1 MSDILQSLNPVQ
13 REAASCTEGPLLI
26 LAGAGSG
33 KTRVLTHRIAYLI
46 EEKQVNPW
54 NIMAITFTNK
64 AAQEMR
70 ERVDRLVEF
79 GAESIWVATF
89 HSSCVRILRRF
100 IDRLGYE
107 KNFTIYDTDDQKSVI
122 RKAVKELDLDP
133 KQYREG
139 PLLGMISSAKNELI
153 EPQDFE
159 DQAGGDFRLC
169 QEAKIYKAYQKTLI
183 DNNAVDF
190 DDLLLLTVRLLREN
204 KEILEMY
211 QERLRYIMVDEYQDT
226 NSVQFELIRLLSGKY
241 RNLCVVGDDDQ
252 SIYKFRGADITN
264 ILSFEEAFPGAKV
277 VKLEQNYRS
286 TNRILEAANAVIA
299 NNAHRK
305 EKHLWSENGEG
316 KEVAFVQY
324 ETAYG
329 EAESVID
336 EILTAVRTGK
346 HQYQDCAILYRT
358 NAQSRAFEEKCI
370 AKSVP
375 YRLVGGVNFY
385 QRLEIKDILAYL
397 KTIDSGRDD
406 LSVTRIVNVPKRGI
420 GQVTLNK
427 LSAYAA
433 DHGLRLFQAME
444 QVKDIPGMGKAADKI
459 TSFVNQ
465 IMVFRA
471 FAKELDADELINRIL
486 EETGYLEELEKLEE
500 EKAATKQE
508 NIEELQNKA
517 ADYYANHDEA
527 TLTDFLEEVALVAD
541 IDNMDSEADSLTLM
555 TLHSAKGLEFPVV
568 YITGMEEG
576 MFPSYMSMNSG
587 DPGDIE
593 EERRLCYVGITRAM
607 QELTLTAAKQRMV
620 HGNIQYNE
628 ISRFVREIPAETL
641 DWREESFG
649 GLFQKGPSSF
659 NKAPSSSTFGKS
671 FGSSSQS
678 SFGAGSSSFGSRKQ
692 GFDDIFELK
701 NPYAEPLGGSSFG
714 RSFGNRGASAARNAA
729 SAPATYAKAFSSPKP
744 DSLEYGEG
752 DRVSHIKFGK
762 GTVLAIEDMKKD
774 YQVTVE
780 FDTAGVKKLFAGFA
794 KLKKI

>member
-1 MSDILQSLNPVQ
+1 MRTVFLPFLWRKNVSDILQSLNPVQ
-13 REAASCTEGPLLI
+13 KEAASCTEGPLLI

-46 EEKQVNPW
+46 EEKGVNPW

-70 ERVDRLVEF
+70 DRVDRLVEF

-89 HSSCVRILRRF
+89 HSSCVRILRRY
-100 IDRLGYE
+100 IDRLGYD
-107 KNFTIYDTDDQKSVI
+107 NHFTIYDTDDQKSVI

-139 PLLGMISSAKNELI
+139 PLLGVISAAKNEMI

-159 DQAGGDFRLC
+159 TQAGGDFRMC

-204 KEILEMY
+204 RDVLEAY

-241 RNLCVVGDDDQ
+241 HNLCVVGDDDQ

-264 ILSFEEAFPGAKV
+264 ILSFEETFPGAKV

-286 TNRILEAANAVIA
+286 TNNILEAANAVIA

-316 KEVAFVQY
+316 KEVSFIHY

-329 EAESVID
+329 EAEDVID
-336 EILTAVRTGK
+336 KIQTEVHMGK

-370 AKSVP
+370 KKSVP

-385 QRLEIKDILAYL
+385 QRQEIKDILAYL

-427 LSAYAA
+427 LAVYASE
-433 DHGLRLFQAME
+433 HGMRLFQAME
-444 QVKDIPGMGKAADKI
+444 QVEQISGIGKAADKI
-459 TSFVNQ
+459 KGFVNQ

-471 FAKELDADELINRIL
+471 LAKELDAAELIESIL
-486 EETGYLEELEKLEE
+486 EQTGYLEELEKLEE
-500 EKAATKQE
+500 DKAQAKQE
-508 NIEELQNKA
+508 NLEEFQNKA

-527 TLTDFLEEVALVAD
+527 ALTDFLEEVALVAD

-568 YITGMEEG
+568 YMTGMEEG
-576 MFPSYMSMNSG
+576 LFPSYMSMNSG

-607 QELTLTAAKQRMV
+607 QQLTLTAAKQRMV
-620 HGNIQYNE
+620 HGNIQYSA
-628 ISRFVREIPAETL
+628 ISRFVKELPQEKL
-641 DWREESFG
+641 DWKEETFG
-649 GLFQKGPSSF
+649 GIFKKGQSMNANSLSGSLFG
-659 NKAPSSSTFGKS
+659 
-671 FGSSSQS
+671 GSSSMS
-678 SFGAGSSSFGSRKQ
+678 S
-692 GFDDIFELK
+692 
-701 NPYAEPLGGSSFG
+701 GSSF
-714 RSFGNRGASAARNAA
+714 SASQGSQIAKKTSYDNVFDLK
-729 SAPATYAKAFSSPKP
+729 YAKAFSSPKP
-744 DSLEYGEG
+744 DSLDYKEG

-762 GTVLAIEDMKKD
+762 GTVLAVEDMKKD

>member
-1 MSDILQSLNPVQ
+1 MRTVFLPFLWRKNVSDILQSLNPVQ
-13 REAASCTEGPLLI
+13 KEAASCTEGPLLI

-46 EEKQVNPW
+46 EEKGVNPW

-70 ERVDRLVEF
+70 DRVDRLVEF

-89 HSSCVRILRRF
+89 HSSCVRILRRY
-100 IDRLGYE
+100 IDRLGYD
-107 KNFTIYDTDDQKSVI
+107 NHFTIYDTDDQKSVI

-139 PLLGMISSAKNELI
+139 PLLGVISAAKNEMI

-159 DQAGGDFRLC
+159 TQAGGDFRRC

-204 KEILEMY
+204 RDILEAY

-241 RNLCVVGDDDQ
+241 HNLCVVGDDDQ

-264 ILSFEEAFPGAKV
+264 ILSFEETFPGAKV

-286 TNRILEAANAVIA
+286 TNNILEAANAVIA

-316 KEVAFVQY
+316 KEVSFIHY

-329 EAESVID
+329 EAEDVID
-336 EILTAVRTGK
+336 EIQTSVHMGK

-370 AKSVP
+370 KKSVP

-385 QRLEIKDILAYL
+385 QRQEIKDILAYL

-427 LSAYAA
+427 LAVYASE
-433 DHGLRLFQAME
+433 HGMRLFQAME
-444 QVKDIPGMGKAADKI
+444 QAEQIPGIGKAADKI
-459 TSFVNQ
+459 KGFVNQ

-471 FAKELDADELINRIL
+471 LAKELDAAELIESIL
-486 EETGYLEELEKLEE
+486 EQTGYLEELEKLEE
-500 EKAATKQE
+500 DKAQAKQE
-508 NIEELQNKA
+508 NLDEFQNKA

-527 TLTDFLEEVALVAD
+527 ALTDFLEEVALVAD

-568 YITGMEEG
+568 YMTGMEEG
-576 MFPSYMSMNSG
+576 LFPSYMSMNSG

-607 QELTLTAAKQRMV
+607 QQLTLTAAKQRMV
-620 HGNIQYNE
+620 HGNIQYSA
-628 ISRFVREIPAETL
+628 ISRFVKELPQEKL
-641 DWREESFG
+641 DWKEETFG
-649 GLFQKGPSSF
+649 GLFKKGPSMTANSL
-659 NKAPSSSTFGKS
+659 SDSLFG
-671 FGSSSQS
+671 GSSSMS
-678 SFGAGSSSFGSRKQ
+678 S
-692 GFDDIFELK
+692 
-701 NPYAEPLGGSSFG
+701 GSSF
-714 RSFGNRGASAARNAA
+714 SASQGSQTAKKTNYDNVFDLK
-729 SAPATYAKAFSSPKP
+729 YAKAFSSPKP
-744 DSLEYGEG
+744 DSLDYKEG

-762 GTVLAIEDMKKD
+762 GTVLAVEDMKKD

>member
-1 MSDILQSLNPVQ
+1 MRTVFLPFLWRKNVSDILQSLNPVQ
-13 REAASCTEGPLLI
+13 KEAASCTEGPLLI

-46 EEKQVNPW
+46 EEKGVNPW

-70 ERVDRLVEF
+70 DRVDRLVEF

-89 HSSCVRILRRF
+89 HSSCVRILRRY
-100 IDRLGYE
+100 IDRLGYD
-107 KNFTIYDTDDQKSVI
+107 NHFTIYDTDDQKSVI

-139 PLLGMISSAKNELI
+139 PLLGVISAAKNEMI

-159 DQAGGDFRLC
+159 TQAGGDFRMC

-204 KEILEMY
+204 RDILEAY

-241 RNLCVVGDDDQ
+241 HNLCVVGDDDQ

-264 ILSFEEAFPGAKV
+264 ILSFEETFPGAKV

-286 TNRILEAANAVIA
+286 TNNILEAANSVIA

-316 KEVAFVQY
+316 KEVSFIHY

-329 EAESVID
+329 EAEDVID
-336 EILTAVRTGK
+336 KIQTSVHMGK
-346 HQYQDCAILYRT
+346 YQYQDCAILYRT

-370 AKSVP
+370 KKSVP

-385 QRLEIKDILAYL
+385 QRQEIKDILAYL

-427 LSAYAA
+427 LAVYASE
-433 DHGLRLFQAME
+433 HGMRLFQAME
-444 QVKDIPGMGKAADKI
+444 QVEQISGIGKAADKI
-459 TSFVNQ
+459 KGFVNQ

-471 FAKELDADELINRIL
+471 LAKELDAAELIESIL
-486 EETGYLEELEKLEE
+486 EQTGYLEELEKLEE
-500 EKAATKQE
+500 DKAQAKQE
-508 NIEELQNKA
+508 NLEEFQNKA

-527 TLTDFLEEVALVAD
+527 ALTDFLEEVALVAD

-568 YITGMEEG
+568 YMTGMEEG
-576 MFPSYMSMNSG
+576 LFPSYMSMNSG

-607 QELTLTAAKQRMV
+607 QQLTLTAAKQRMV
-620 HGNIQYNE
+620 HGNIQYSA
-628 ISRFVREIPAETL
+628 ISRFVKELPQEKL
-641 DWREESFG
+641 DWKEETFG
-649 GLFQKGPSSF
+649 GLFKKGPSMTANSL
-659 NKAPSSSTFGKS
+659 SDSLFG
-671 FGSSSQS
+671 GSSSMS
-678 SFGAGSSSFGSRKQ
+678 S
-692 GFDDIFELK
+692 
-701 NPYAEPLGGSSFG
+701 GSSF
-714 RSFGNRGASAARNAA
+714 SASQGSQTAKKTNYDNVFDLK
-729 SAPATYAKAFSSPKP
+729 YAKAFSSPKP
-744 DSLEYGEG
+744 DSLDYKEG

-762 GTVLAIEDMKKD
+762 GTVLAVEDMKKD

-780 FDTAGVKKLFAGFA
+780 FDTVGVKKLFAGFA

>member
-1 MSDILQSLNPVQ
+1 MRTVFLPFLWRKNVSDILQSLNPVQ
-13 REAASCTEGPLLI
+13 KEAASCTEGPLLI

-46 EEKQVNPW
+46 EEKGVNPW

-70 ERVDRLVEF
+70 DRVDRLVEF

-89 HSSCVRILRRF
+89 HSSCVRILRRY
-100 IDRLGYE
+100 IDRLGYD
-107 KNFTIYDTDDQKSVI
+107 NHFTIYDTDDQKSVI

-139 PLLGMISSAKNELI
+139 PLLGVISAAKNEMI

-159 DQAGGDFRLC
+159 TQAGGDFRMC

-204 KEILEMY
+204 RDILEAY

-241 RNLCVVGDDDQ
+241 HNLCVVGDDDQ

-264 ILSFEEAFPGAKV
+264 ILSFEETFPGAKV

-286 TNRILEAANAVIA
+286 TNNILEAANSVIA

-316 KEVAFVQY
+316 KEVSFIHY

-329 EAESVID
+329 EAEDVID
-336 EILTAVRTGK
+336 KIQTSVHMGK

-370 AKSVP
+370 KKSVP

-385 QRLEIKDILAYL
+385 QRQEIKDILAYL

-427 LSAYAA
+427 LAVYASE
-433 DHGLRLFQAME
+433 HGMRLFQAME
-444 QVKDIPGMGKAADKI
+444 QAEQIPGIGKATDKI
-459 TSFVNQ
+459 KGFVNQ

-471 FAKELDADELINRIL
+471 LAKELDAAELIESIL
-486 EETGYLEELEKLEE
+486 EQTGYLEELEKLEE
-500 EKAATKQE
+500 DKAQAKRE
-508 NIEELQNKA
+508 NLDEFQNKA

-527 TLTDFLEEVALVAD
+527 ALTDFLEEVALVAD

-568 YITGMEEG
+568 YMTGMEEG
-576 MFPSYMSMNSG
+576 LFPSYMSMNSG

-607 QELTLTAAKQRMV
+607 QQLTLTAAKQRMV
-620 HGNIQYNE
+620 HGNIQYSA
-628 ISRFVREIPAETL
+628 ISRFVKELPQEKL
-641 DWREESFG
+641 DWKEETFG
-649 GLFQKGPSSF
+649 GLFKKGSSMTA
-659 NKAPSSSTFGKS
+659 NPLSGSLFG
-671 FGSSSQS
+671 GSSSMS
-678 SFGAGSSSFGSRKQ
+678 S
-692 GFDDIFELK
+692 
-701 NPYAEPLGGSSFG
+701 GSSF
-714 RSFGNRGASAARNAA
+714 SASQGSQTAKKTNYDNVFDLK
-729 SAPATYAKAFSSPKP
+729 YAKAFSSPKP
-744 DSLEYGEG
+744 DSLDYKEG

-762 GTVLAIEDMKKD
+762 GTVLAVEDMKKD

>member
-1 MSDILQSLNPVQ
+1 
-13 REAASCTEGPLLI
+13 
-26 LAGAGSG
+26 
-33 KTRVLTHRIAYLI
+33 
-46 EEKQVNPW
+46 
-54 NIMAITFTNK
+54 MAITFTNK

-70 ERVDRLVEF
+70 DRVDRLVEF

-89 HSSCVRILRRF
+89 HSSCVRILRRY
-100 IDRLGYE
+100 IDRLGYD
-107 KNFTIYDTDDQKSVI
+107 NHFTIYDTDDQKSVI

-139 PLLGMISSAKNELI
+139 PLLGVISAAKNEMI

-159 DQAGGDFRLC
+159 TQAGGDFRMC

-204 KEILEMY
+204 RDILEAY

-241 RNLCVVGDDDQ
+241 HNLCVVGDDDQ

-264 ILSFEEAFPGAKV
+264 ILSFEETFPGAKV

-286 TNRILEAANAVIA
+286 TNNILEAANSVIA

-316 KEVAFVQY
+316 KEVSFIHY

-329 EAESVID
+329 EAEDVID
-336 EILTAVRTGK
+336 KIQTSVHMGK

-370 AKSVP
+370 KKSVP

-385 QRLEIKDILAYL
+385 QRQEIKDILAYL

-427 LSAYAA
+427 LAVYASE
-433 DHGLRLFQAME
+433 HGMRLFQAME
-444 QVKDIPGMGKAADKI
+444 QAEQIPGIGKAADKI
-459 TSFVNQ
+459 KGFVNQ

-471 FAKELDADELINRIL
+471 LAKELDAAELIESIL
-486 EETGYLEELEKLEE
+486 EQTGYLEELEKLEE
-500 EKAATKQE
+500 DKAQAKRE
-508 NIEELQNKA
+508 NLDEFQNKA

-527 TLTDFLEEVALVAD
+527 ALTDFLEEVALVAD

-568 YITGMEEG
+568 YMTGMEEG
-576 MFPSYMSMNSG
+576 LFPSYMSMNSG

-607 QELTLTAAKQRMV
+607 QQLTLTAAKQRMV
-620 HGNIQYNE
+620 HGNIQYSA
-628 ISRFVREIPAETL
+628 ISRFVKELPQEKL
-641 DWREESFG
+641 DWKEETFG
-649 GLFQKGPSSF
+649 GLFKKGSSMTV
-659 NKAPSSSTFGKS
+659 NSLSGSLFG
-671 FGSSSQS
+671 GSSSMS
-678 SFGAGSSSFGSRKQ
+678 S
-692 GFDDIFELK
+692 
-701 NPYAEPLGGSSFG
+701 GSSF
-714 RSFGNRGASAARNAA
+714 SASQGSQTAKKTNYDNVFDLK
-729 SAPATYAKAFSSPKP
+729 YAKAFSSPKP
-744 DSLEYGEG
+744 DSLDYKEG

-762 GTVLAIEDMKKD
+762 GTVLAVEDMKKD

>member
-1 MSDILQSLNPVQ
+1 MRTVFLPFLWRKNVSDILQSLNPVQ
-13 REAASCTEGPLLI
+13 KEAASCTEGPLLI

-46 EEKQVNPW
+46 EEKGVNPW

-70 ERVDRLVEF
+70 DRVDRLVEF

-89 HSSCVRILRRF
+89 HSSCVRILRRY
-100 IDRLGYE
+100 IDRLGYD
-107 KNFTIYDTDDQKSVI
+107 NHFTIYDTDDQKSVI

-139 PLLGMISSAKNELI
+139 PLLGVISAAKNEMI

-159 DQAGGDFRLC
+159 TQAGGDFRMC

-204 KEILEMY
+204 RDILEAY

-241 RNLCVVGDDDQ
+241 HNLCVVGDDDQ

-264 ILSFEEAFPGAKV
+264 ILSFEETFPGAKV

-286 TNRILEAANAVIA
+286 TNNILEAANSVIA

-316 KEVAFVQY
+316 KEVSFIHY

-329 EAESVID
+329 EAEDVID
-336 EILTAVRTGK
+336 KIQTAVHMGK

-370 AKSVP
+370 KKSVP

-385 QRLEIKDILAYL
+385 QRQEIKDILAYL

-427 LSAYAA
+427 LAVYASE
-433 DHGLRLFQAME
+433 HGMRLFQAME
-444 QVKDIPGMGKAADKI
+444 QVEQISGIGKAADKI
-459 TSFVNQ
+459 KGFVNQ

-471 FAKELDADELINRIL
+471 LAKELDAAELIESIL
-486 EETGYLEELEKLEE
+486 EQTGYLEELEKLEE
-500 EKAATKQE
+500 DKAQAKQE
-508 NIEELQNKA
+508 NLEEFQNKA

-527 TLTDFLEEVALVAD
+527 ALTDFLEEVALVAD

-568 YITGMEEG
+568 YMTGMEEG
-576 MFPSYMSMNSG
+576 LFPSYMSMNSG

-607 QELTLTAAKQRMV
+607 QQLTLTAAKQRMV
-620 HGNIQYNE
+620 HGNIQYSA
-628 ISRFVREIPAETL
+628 ISRFVKELPQEKL
-641 DWREESFG
+641 DWKEETFG
-649 GLFQKGPSSF
+649 GLFKKGPSMTANSL
-659 NKAPSSSTFGKS
+659 SDSLFG
-671 FGSSSQS
+671 GSSSMS
-678 SFGAGSSSFGSRKQ
+678 S
-692 GFDDIFELK
+692 
-701 NPYAEPLGGSSFG
+701 GSSF
-714 RSFGNRGASAARNAA
+714 SASQGSQTAKKTNYDNVFDLK
-729 SAPATYAKAFSSPKP
+729 YAKAFSSPKP
-744 DSLEYGEG
+744 DSLDYKEG

-762 GTVLAIEDMKKD
+762 GTVLAVEDMKKD

-780 FDTAGVKKLFAGFA
+780 FDTVGVKKLFAGFA

>member
-13 REAASCTEGPLLI
+13 KEAASCTEGPLLI

-46 EEKQVNPW
+46 DEKGVNPW

-70 ERVDRLVEF
+70 DRVDRLVEF

-89 HSSCVRILRRF
+89 HSSCVRILRRY
-100 IDRLGYE
+100 IDRLGYD
-107 KNFTIYDTDDQKSVI
+107 NHFTIYDTDDQKSII

-139 PLLGMISSAKNELI
+139 PLLGVISAAKNEMI

-159 DQAGGDFRLC
+159 TQAGGDFRMC

-204 KEILEMY
+204 RDILEAY

-226 NSVQFELIRLLSGKY
+226 NSVQFELIRLISGKY
-241 RNLCVVGDDDQ
+241 HNLCVVGDDDQ

-264 ILSFEEAFPGAKV
+264 ILSFEETFPGAKV

-286 TNRILEAANAVIA
+286 TNNILEAANAVIA

-316 KEVAFVQY
+316 KEVSFIHY

-329 EAESVID
+329 EAEDVID
-336 EILTAVRTGK
+336 KIQTEVHMGK

-370 AKSVP
+370 KKSVP

-385 QRLEIKDILAYL
+385 QRQEIKDILAYL

-427 LSAYAA
+427 LAVYASE
-433 DHGLRLFQAME
+433 HGMRLFQAME
-444 QVKDIPGMGKAADKI
+444 QVEQISGIGKAADKI
-459 TSFVNQ
+459 KGFVNQ

-471 FAKELDADELINRIL
+471 LAKELDAAELIESIL
-486 EETGYLEELEKLEE
+486 EQTGYLEELEKLEE
-500 EKAATKQE
+500 DKAQAKQE
-508 NIEELQNKA
+508 NLEEFQNKA

-527 TLTDFLEEVALVAD
+527 ALTDFLEEVALVAD

-568 YITGMEEG
+568 YMTGMEEG
-576 MFPSYMSMNSG
+576 LFPSYMSMNSG

-607 QELTLTAAKQRMV
+607 QQLTLTAAKQRMV
-620 HGNIQYNE
+620 HGNIQYSA
-628 ISRFVREIPAETL
+628 ISRFVKELPQEKL
-641 DWREESFG
+641 DWKEETFG
-649 GLFQKGPSSF
+649 GIFKKGQSMNANSLSGSLFG
-659 NKAPSSSTFGKS
+659 
-671 FGSSSQS
+671 GSSSMS
-678 SFGAGSSSFGSRKQ
+678 S
-692 GFDDIFELK
+692 
-701 NPYAEPLGGSSFG
+701 GSSF
-714 RSFGNRGASAARNAA
+714 SASQGSQIAKKTSYDNVFDLK
-729 SAPATYAKAFSSPKP
+729 YAKAFSSPKP
-744 DSLEYGEG
+744 DSLDYKEG

-762 GTVLAIEDMKKD
+762 GTVLAVEDMKKD

>member
-1 MSDILQSLNPVQ
+1 MRTVFLPFLWRKNVSDILQSLNPVQ
-13 REAASCTEGPLLI
+13 KEAASCTEGPLLI

-46 EEKQVNPW
+46 EEKGVNPW

-70 ERVDRLVEF
+70 DRVDRLVEF

-89 HSSCVRILRRF
+89 HSSCVRILRRY
-100 IDRLGYE
+100 IDRLGYD
-107 KNFTIYDTDDQKSVI
+107 NHFTIYDTDDQKSVI

-139 PLLGMISSAKNELI
+139 PLLGVISAAKNEMI

-159 DQAGGDFRLC
+159 TQAGGDFRMC

-204 KEILEMY
+204 RDILEAY

-241 RNLCVVGDDDQ
+241 HNLCVVGDDDQ

-264 ILSFEEAFPGAKV
+264 ILSFEETFPGAKV

-286 TNRILEAANAVIA
+286 TNNILEAANSVIA

-316 KEVAFVQY
+316 KEVSFIHY

-329 EAESVID
+329 EAEDVID
-336 EILTAVRTGK
+336 KIQTSVHMGK
-346 HQYQDCAILYRT
+346 YQYQDCAILYRT

-370 AKSVP
+370 KKSVP

-385 QRLEIKDILAYL
+385 QRQEIKDILAYL

-427 LSAYAA
+427 LAVYASE
-433 DHGLRLFQAME
+433 HGMRLFQAME
-444 QVKDIPGMGKAADKI
+444 QAEQIPGIGKAADKI
-459 TSFVNQ
+459 KGFVNQ

-471 FAKELDADELINRIL
+471 LAKELDAAELIESIL
-486 EETGYLEELEKLEE
+486 EQTGYLEELEKLEE
-500 EKAATKQE
+500 DKAQAKQE
-508 NIEELQNKA
+508 NLDEFQNKA

-527 TLTDFLEEVALVAD
+527 ALTDFLEEVALVAD

-568 YITGMEEG
+568 YMTGMEEG
-576 MFPSYMSMNSG
+576 LFPSYMSMNSG

-607 QELTLTAAKQRMV
+607 QQLTLTAAKQRMV
-620 HGNIQYNE
+620 HGNIQYSA
-628 ISRFVREIPAETL
+628 ISRFVKELPQEKL
-641 DWREESFG
+641 DWKEETFG
-649 GLFQKGPSSF
+649 GLFKKVPSMTANSL
-659 NKAPSSSTFGKS
+659 SGSLFG
-671 FGSSSQS
+671 GSSSMS
-678 SFGAGSSSFGSRKQ
+678 S
-692 GFDDIFELK
+692 
-701 NPYAEPLGGSSFG
+701 GSSFSTSQG
-714 RSFGNRGASAARNAA
+714 SQTAKKTNYDNVFDLK
-729 SAPATYAKAFSSPKP
+729 YAKAFSSPKP
-744 DSLEYGEG
+744 DSLDYKEG

-762 GTVLAIEDMKKD
+762 GTVLAVEDMKKD
-774 YQVTVE
+774 YQVTVD

>member
-1 MSDILQSLNPVQ
+1 MRTVFLPFLWRKNVSDILQSLNPVQ
-13 REAASCTEGPLLI
+13 KEAASCTEGPLLI

-46 EEKQVNPW
+46 EEKGVNPW

-70 ERVDRLVEF
+70 DRVDRLVEF

-89 HSSCVRILRRF
+89 HSSCVRILRRY
-100 IDRLGYE
+100 IDRLGYD
-107 KNFTIYDTDDQKSVI
+107 NHFTIYDTDDQKSVI

-139 PLLGMISSAKNELI
+139 PLLGVISAAKNEMI

-159 DQAGGDFRLC
+159 TQAGGDFRMC

-204 KEILEMY
+204 RDILEAY

-241 RNLCVVGDDDQ
+241 HNLCVVGDDDQ
-252 SIYKFRGADITN
+252 SIYKFRGAVITN
-264 ILSFEEAFPGAKV
+264 ILSFEETFPGAKV

-286 TNRILEAANAVIA
+286 TNNILEAANSVIA

-316 KEVAFVQY
+316 KEVSFIHY

-329 EAESVID
+329 EAEDVID
-336 EILTAVRTGK
+336 KIQTSVHMGK

-370 AKSVP
+370 KKSVP

-385 QRLEIKDILAYL
+385 QRQEIKDILAYL

-427 LSAYAA
+427 LAVYASE
-433 DHGLRLFQAME
+433 HGMRLFQAME
-444 QVKDIPGMGKAADKI
+444 QAEQIPGIGKAADKI
-459 TSFVNQ
+459 KGFVNQ

-471 FAKELDADELINRIL
+471 LAKELDAAELIESIL
-486 EETGYLEELEKLEE
+486 EQTGYLEELEKLEE
-500 EKAATKQE
+500 DKAQAKRE
-508 NIEELQNKA
+508 NLDEFQNKA

-527 TLTDFLEEVALVAD
+527 ALTDFLEEVALVAD

-568 YITGMEEG
+568 YMTGMEEG
-576 MFPSYMSMNSG
+576 LFPSYMSMNSG

-607 QELTLTAAKQRMV
+607 QQLTLTAAKQRMV
-620 HGNIQYNE
+620 HGNIQYSA
-628 ISRFVREIPAETL
+628 ISRFVKELPQEKL
-641 DWREESFG
+641 DWKEETFG
-649 GLFQKGPSSF
+649 GLFKKGSSMTA
-659 NKAPSSSTFGKS
+659 NSLSGSLFG
-671 FGSSSQS
+671 GSSSMS
-678 SFGAGSSSFGSRKQ
+678 S
-692 GFDDIFELK
+692 
-701 NPYAEPLGGSSFG
+701 GSSF
-714 RSFGNRGASAARNAA
+714 SASQGSQTAKKTNYDNVFDLK
-729 SAPATYAKAFSSPKP
+729 YAKAFSSPKP
-744 DSLEYGEG
+744 DSLDYKEG

-762 GTVLAIEDMKKD
+762 GTVLAVEDMKKD

>member
-1 MSDILQSLNPVQ
+1 MRTVFLPFLWRKNVSDILQSLNPVQ
-13 REAASCTEGPLLI
+13 KEAASCTEGPLLI

-46 EEKQVNPW
+46 EEKGVNPW

-64 AAQEMR
+64 AAKEMR
-70 ERVDRLVEF
+70 DRVNRLVEF

-89 HSSCVRILRRF
+89 HSSCVRILRRY
-100 IDRLGYE
+100 IDRLGYD
-107 KNFTIYDTDDQKSVI
+107 NHFTIYDTDDQKSVI

-139 PLLGMISSAKNELI
+139 PLLGVISAAKNEMI

-159 DQAGGDFRLC
+159 TQAGGDFRMC

-204 KEILEMY
+204 RDILEAY

-241 RNLCVVGDDDQ
+241 HNLCVVGDDDQ

-264 ILSFEEAFPGAKV
+264 ILSFEETFPGAKV

-286 TNRILEAANAVIA
+286 TNNILEAANSVIA

-305 EKHLWSENGEG
+305 EKHLWSENGDG
-316 KEVAFVQY
+316 KEVSFIHY

-329 EAESVID
+329 EAEDVID
-336 EILTAVRTGK
+336 KIQTSVHMGK
-346 HQYQDCAILYRT
+346 YQYQDCAILYRT

-370 AKSVP
+370 KKSVP

-385 QRLEIKDILAYL
+385 QRQEIKDILAYL

-427 LSAYAA
+427 LAVYASE
-433 DHGLRLFQAME
+433 HGMRLFQAME
-444 QVKDIPGMGKAADKI
+444 QVEQIPGIGKAADKI
-459 TSFVNQ
+459 KGFVNQ

-471 FAKELDADELINRIL
+471 LARELDAAELIESIL
-486 EETGYLEELEKLEE
+486 EQTGYSEELEKLEE
-500 EKAATKQE
+500 DKAQAKQE
-508 NIEELQNKA
+508 NLEEFQNKA

-527 TLTDFLEEVALVAD
+527 ALTDFLEEVALVAD

-568 YITGMEEG
+568 YMTGMEEG
-576 MFPSYMSMNSG
+576 LFPSYMSMNSG

-607 QELTLTAAKQRMV
+607 QQLTLTAAKQRMV
-620 HGNIQYNE
+620 HGNIQYSA
-628 ISRFVREIPAETL
+628 ISRFVKELPQEKL
-641 DWREESFG
+641 DWKEETFG
-649 GLFQKGPSSF
+649 GLFKKGPSMTANSLSG
-659 NKAPSSSTFGKS
+659 NLFG
-671 FGSSSQS
+671 GSSSMS
-678 SFGAGSSSFGSRKQ
+678 S
-692 GFDDIFELK
+692 
-701 NPYAEPLGGSSFG
+701 GSSF
-714 RSFGNRGASAARNAA
+714 SASQGSQTAKKTNYDNVFDLK
-729 SAPATYAKAFSSPKP
+729 YAKAFSSPKP
-744 DSLEYGEG
+744 DSLDYKEG

-762 GTVLAIEDMKKD
+762 GTVLAVEDMKKD

>member
-1 MSDILQSLNPVQ
+1 MRTVFLPFLWRKNVSDILQSLNPVQ
-13 REAASCTEGPLLI
+13 KEAASCTEGPLLI

-46 EEKQVNPW
+46 EEKGVNPW

-70 ERVDRLVEF
+70 DRVDRLVEF

-89 HSSCVRILRRF
+89 HSSCVRILRRY
-100 IDRLGYE
+100 IDRLGYD
-107 KNFTIYDTDDQKSVI
+107 NHFTIYDTDDQKSVI

-139 PLLGMISSAKNELI
+139 PLLGVISAAKNEMI

-159 DQAGGDFRLC
+159 TQAGGDFRMC

-204 KEILEMY
+204 RDILEAY

-241 RNLCVVGDDDQ
+241 HNLCVVGDDDQ

-264 ILSFEEAFPGAKV
+264 ILSFEETFPGAKV

-286 TNRILEAANAVIA
+286 TNNILEAANSVIA

-316 KEVAFVQY
+316 KEVSFIHY

-329 EAESVID
+329 EAEDVID
-336 EILTAVRTGK
+336 KIQTSVHMGK

-370 AKSVP
+370 KKSVP

-385 QRLEIKDILAYL
+385 QRQEIKDILAYL

-427 LSAYAA
+427 LAVYASE
-433 DHGLRLFQAME
+433 HGMRLFQAME
-444 QVKDIPGMGKAADKI
+444 QVEQISGIGKAADKI
-459 TSFVNQ
+459 KGFVNQ

-471 FAKELDADELINRIL
+471 LAKELDAAELIESIL
-486 EETGYLEELEKLEE
+486 EQTGYLEELEKLEE
-500 EKAATKQE
+500 DKAQAKQE
-508 NIEELQNKA
+508 NLEEFQNKA

-527 TLTDFLEEVALVAD
+527 ALTDFLEEVALVAD

-568 YITGMEEG
+568 YMTGMEEG
-576 MFPSYMSMNSG
+576 LFPSYMSMNSG

-607 QELTLTAAKQRMV
+607 QQLTLTAAKQRMV
-620 HGNIQYNE
+620 HGNIQYSA
-628 ISRFVREIPAETL
+628 ISRFVKELPQEKL
-641 DWREESFG
+641 DWKEETFG
-649 GLFQKGPSSF
+649 GLFKKGPSMTANSLSG
-659 NKAPSSSTFGKS
+659 NLFG
-671 FGSSSQS
+671 GSSSMS
-678 SFGAGSSSFGSRKQ
+678 S
-692 GFDDIFELK
+692 
-701 NPYAEPLGGSSFG
+701 GSSF
-714 RSFGNRGASAARNAA
+714 SASQGSQTAKKTNYDNVFDLK
-729 SAPATYAKAFSSPKP
+729 YAKAFSSPKP
-744 DSLEYGEG
+744 DSLDYKEG

-762 GTVLAIEDMKKD
+762 GTVLAVEDMKKD

-780 FDTAGVKKLFAGFA
+780 FDTAGVKKMFAGFA

>member
-1 MSDILQSLNPVQ
+1 MRTVFLPFLWRKNVSDILQSLNPVQ
-13 REAASCTEGPLLI
+13 KEAASCTEGPLLI

-46 EEKQVNPW
+46 DEKGVNPW

-70 ERVDRLVEF
+70 DRVDRLVEF

-89 HSSCVRILRRF
+89 HSSCVRILRRY
-100 IDRLGYE
+100 IDRLGYD
-107 KNFTIYDTDDQKSVI
+107 NHFTIYDTDDQKSVI

-139 PLLGMISSAKNELI
+139 PLLGVISAAKNEMI

-159 DQAGGDFRLC
+159 TQAGGDFRMC

-204 KEILEMY
+204 RDILEAY

-241 RNLCVVGDDDQ
+241 HNLCVVGDDDQ

-264 ILSFEEAFPGAKV
+264 SLSFEETFPGAKV

-286 TNRILEAANAVIA
+286 TNNILEAANSVIA

-316 KEVAFVQY
+316 KEVSFIHY

-329 EAESVID
+329 EAEDVID
-336 EILTAVRTGK
+336 KIQTEVHMGK

-370 AKSVP
+370 KKSVP

-385 QRLEIKDILAYL
+385 QRQEIKDILAYL

-427 LSAYAA
+427 LAVYASE
-433 DHGLRLFQAME
+433 HGMRLFQAME
-444 QVKDIPGMGKAADKI
+444 QVEQISGIGKAADKI
-459 TSFVNQ
+459 KGFVNQ

-471 FAKELDADELINRIL
+471 LAKELDAAELIESIL
-486 EETGYLEELEKLEE
+486 EQTGYLEELEKLEE
-500 EKAATKQE
+500 DKAQAKQE
-508 NIEELQNKA
+508 NLEEFQNKA

-527 TLTDFLEEVALVAD
+527 ALTDFLEEVALVAD

-568 YITGMEEG
+568 YMTGMEEG
-576 MFPSYMSMNSG
+576 LFPSYMSMNSG

-607 QELTLTAAKQRMV
+607 QQLTLTAAKQRMV
-620 HGNIQYNE
+620 HGNIQYSA
-628 ISRFVREIPAETL
+628 ISRFVKELPQEKL
-641 DWREESFG
+641 DWKEETFG
-649 GLFQKGPSSF
+649 GIFKKGPSMNANSL
-659 NKAPSSSTFGKS
+659 SGSLFG
-671 FGSSSQS
+671 GSSSMS
-678 SFGAGSSSFGSRKQ
+678 S
-692 GFDDIFELK
+692 
-701 NPYAEPLGGSSFG
+701 GSSF
-714 RSFGNRGASAARNAA
+714 SASQGSQIAKKTSYDNVFDLK
-729 SAPATYAKAFSSPKP
+729 YAKAFSSPKP
-744 DSLEYGEG
+744 DSLDYKEG

-762 GTVLAIEDMKKD
+762 GTVLAVEDMKKD

>member
-1 MSDILQSLNPVQ
+1 MRTVFLPFLWRKNVSDILQSLNPVQ
-13 REAASCTEGPLLI
+13 KEAASCTEGPLLI

-46 EEKQVNPW
+46 EEKGVNPW

-70 ERVDRLVEF
+70 DRVDRLVEF

-89 HSSCVRILRRF
+89 HSSCVRILRRY
-100 IDRLGYE
+100 IDRLGYD
-107 KNFTIYDTDDQKSVI
+107 NHFTIYDTDDQKSVI

-139 PLLGMISSAKNELI
+139 PLLGVISAAKNEMI

-159 DQAGGDFRLC
+159 TQAGGDFRMC

-204 KEILEMY
+204 RDILEAY

-241 RNLCVVGDDDQ
+241 HNLCVVGDDDQ

-264 ILSFEEAFPGAKV
+264 ILSFEETFPGAKV

-286 TNRILEAANAVIA
+286 TNNILEAANAVIA

-316 KEVAFVQY
+316 KEVSFIHY

-329 EAESVID
+329 EAEDVID
-336 EILTAVRTGK
+336 KIQTAVHMGK

-370 AKSVP
+370 KKSVP

-385 QRLEIKDILAYL
+385 QRQEIKDILAYL

-427 LSAYAA
+427 LAVYASE
-433 DHGLRLFQAME
+433 HGMRLFQAME
-444 QVKDIPGMGKAADKI
+444 QVEQISGIGKAADKI
-459 TSFVNQ
+459 KGFVNQ

-471 FAKELDADELINRIL
+471 LAKELDAAELIESIL
-486 EETGYLEELEKLEE
+486 EQTGYLEELEKLEE
-500 EKAATKQE
+500 DKAQAKQE
-508 NIEELQNKA
+508 NLEEFQNKA

-527 TLTDFLEEVALVAD
+527 ALTDFLEEVALVAD

-568 YITGMEEG
+568 YMTGMEEG
-576 MFPSYMSMNSG
+576 LFPSYMSMNSG

-607 QELTLTAAKQRMV
+607 QQLTLTAAKQRMV
-620 HGNIQYNE
+620 HGNIQYSA
-628 ISRFVREIPAETL
+628 ISRFVKELPQEKL
-641 DWREESFG
+641 DWKEETFG
-649 GLFQKGPSSF
+649 GLFKKGPSMTANSL
-659 NKAPSSSTFGKS
+659 SDSLFG
-671 FGSSSQS
+671 GSSSMS
-678 SFGAGSSSFGSRKQ
+678 S
-692 GFDDIFELK
+692 
-701 NPYAEPLGGSSFG
+701 GSSF
-714 RSFGNRGASAARNAA
+714 SASQGSQTAKKTNYDNVFDLK
-729 SAPATYAKAFSSPKP
+729 YAKAFSSPKP
-744 DSLEYGEG
+744 DSLDYKEG

-762 GTVLAIEDMKKD
+762 GTVLAVEDMKKD

>member
-1 MSDILQSLNPVQ
+1 MSDILQSLNSVQ

-46 EEKQVNPW
+46 EEKRVNPW
-54 NIMAITFTNK
+54 NIMALTFTNK

-70 ERVDRLVEF
+70 NRVDRLVEF
-79 GAESIWVATF
+79 GAESIWVTTF

-100 IDRLGYE
+100 IDYLGYE
-107 KNFTIYDTDDQKSVI
+107 KKFTIYDTDDQKSVI

-133 KQYREG
+133 KQYHEG
-139 PLLGMISSAKNELI
+139 IILDMISSAKNEMI

-169 QEAKIYKAYQKTLI
+169 QEAKIYKAYQKILI

-190 DDLLLLTVRLLREN
+190 DDLLLLTVRLFREN

-211 QERLRYIMVDEYQDT
+211 QERFRYIMVDEYQDT

-241 RNLCVVGDDDQ
+241 HNLCVVGDDDQ

-264 ILSFEEAFPGAKV
+264 ILSFEETFPGAKV

-286 TNRILEAANAVIA
+286 TNNILEAANAVIA

-316 KEVAFVQY
+316 KEVSFIHY

-329 EAESVID
+329 EAEDVID
-336 EILTAVRTGK
+336 KIQTSVHMGK

-370 AKSVP
+370 KKSVP

-385 QRLEIKDILAYL
+385 QRQEIKDILAYL

-427 LSAYAA
+427 LAVYASE
-433 DHGLRLFQAME
+433 HGMRLFQAME
-444 QVKDIPGMGKAADKI
+444 QVEQISGIGKAADKI
-459 TSFVNQ
+459 KGFVNQ

-471 FAKELDADELINRIL
+471 LAKELDAAELIESIL
-486 EETGYLEELEKLEE
+486 EQTGYLEELEKLEE
-500 EKAATKQE
+500 DKAQAKQE
-508 NIEELQNKA
+508 NLEEFQNKA

-527 TLTDFLEEVALVAD
+527 ALTDFLEEVALVAD

-568 YITGMEEG
+568 YMTGMEEG
-576 MFPSYMSMNSG
+576 LFPSYMSMNSG

-607 QELTLTAAKQRMV
+607 QQLTLTAAKQRMV
-620 HGNIQYNE
+620 HGNIQYSA
-628 ISRFVREIPAETL
+628 ISRFVKELPQEKL
-641 DWREESFG
+641 DWKEETFG
-649 GLFQKGPSSF
+649 GLFKKGPSMNANSL
-659 NKAPSSSTFGKS
+659 SGSLFG
-671 FGSSSQS
+671 GSSSMS
-678 SFGAGSSSFGSRKQ
+678 S
-692 GFDDIFELK
+692 
-701 NPYAEPLGGSSFG
+701 GSSF
-714 RSFGNRGASAARNAA
+714 SASQGSQTAKKTNYDNVFDLK
-729 SAPATYAKAFSSPKP
+729 YAKAFSSPKP
-744 DSLEYGEG
+744 DSLDYKEG

-762 GTVLAIEDMKKD
+762 GTVLAVEDMKKD

-780 FDTAGVKKLFAGFA
+780 FDTVGVKKLFAGFA

>member
-1 MSDILQSLNPVQ
+1 MRTVFLPFLWRKNVSDILQSLNPVQ
-13 REAASCTEGPLLI
+13 KEAASCTEGPLLI

-46 EEKQVNPW
+46 EEKGVNPW

-70 ERVDRLVEF
+70 DRVDRLVEF

-89 HSSCVRILRRF
+89 HSSCVRILRRY
-100 IDRLGYE
+100 IERLGYD
-107 KNFTIYDTDDQKSVI
+107 NHFTIYDTDDQKSVI

-139 PLLGMISSAKNELI
+139 PLLGVISAAKNEMI

-159 DQAGGDFRLC
+159 TQAGGDFRMC

-204 KEILEMY
+204 RDILEAY

-241 RNLCVVGDDDQ
+241 HNLCVVGDDDQ

-264 ILSFEEAFPGAKV
+264 ILSFEETFPGAKV

-286 TNRILEAANAVIA
+286 TNNILEAANAVIA

-316 KEVAFVQY
+316 KEVSFIHY

-329 EAESVID
+329 EAEDVID
-336 EILTAVRTGK
+336 KIQTEVHMGK

-370 AKSVP
+370 KKSVP

-385 QRLEIKDILAYL
+385 QRQEIKDILAYL

-427 LSAYAA
+427 LAVYASE
-433 DHGLRLFQAME
+433 HGMRLFQAME
-444 QVKDIPGMGKAADKI
+444 QVEQISGIGKAADKI
-459 TSFVNQ
+459 KGFVNQ

-471 FAKELDADELINRIL
+471 LAKELDAAELIESIL
-486 EETGYLEELEKLEE
+486 EQTGYLEELEKLEE
-500 EKAATKQE
+500 DKAQAKQE
-508 NIEELQNKA
+508 NLEEFQNKA

-527 TLTDFLEEVALVAD
+527 ALTDFLEEVALVAD

-568 YITGMEEG
+568 YMTGMEEG
-576 MFPSYMSMNSG
+576 LFPSYMSMNSG

-607 QELTLTAAKQRMV
+607 QQLTLTAAKQRMV
-620 HGNIQYNE
+620 HGNIQYSA
-628 ISRFVREIPAETL
+628 ISRFVKELPQEKL
-641 DWREESFG
+641 DWKEETFG
-649 GLFQKGPSSF
+649 GIFKKGQSMNANSLSGSLFG
-659 NKAPSSSTFGKS
+659 
-671 FGSSSQS
+671 GSSSMS
-678 SFGAGSSSFGSRKQ
+678 S
-692 GFDDIFELK
+692 
-701 NPYAEPLGGSSFG
+701 GSSF
-714 RSFGNRGASAARNAA
+714 SASQGSQIAKKTSYDNVFDLK
-729 SAPATYAKAFSSPKP
+729 YAKAFSSPKP
-744 DSLEYGEG
+744 DSLDYKEG

-762 GTVLAIEDMKKD
+762 GTVLAVEDMKKD

>member
-1 MSDILQSLNPVQ
+1 MRTVFLPFLWRKNVSDILQSLNPVQ
-13 REAASCTEGPLLI
+13 KEAASCTEGPLLI

-46 EEKQVNPW
+46 EEKGVNPW

-70 ERVDRLVEF
+70 DRVDRLVEF

-89 HSSCVRILRRF
+89 HSSCVRILRRY
-100 IDRLGYE
+100 IDRLGYD
-107 KNFTIYDTDDQKSVI
+107 NHFTIYDTDDQKSVI

-139 PLLGMISSAKNELI
+139 PLLGVISAAKNEMI

-159 DQAGGDFRLC
+159 TQAGGDFRMC

-204 KEILEMY
+204 RDILEAY

-241 RNLCVVGDDDQ
+241 HNLCVVGDDDQ

-264 ILSFEEAFPGAKV
+264 ILSFEETFPGAKV

-286 TNRILEAANAVIA
+286 TNNILEAANAVIA

-316 KEVAFVQY
+316 KEVSFIHY

-329 EAESVID
+329 EAEDVID
-336 EILTAVRTGK
+336 KIQTSVHMGK

-358 NAQSRAFEEKCI
+358 NAQSRVFEEKCI
-370 AKSVP
+370 KKSVP

-385 QRLEIKDILAYL
+385 QRQEIKDILAYL

-427 LSAYAA
+427 LAVYASE
-433 DHGLRLFQAME
+433 HGMRLFQAME
-444 QVKDIPGMGKAADKI
+444 QVEQISGIGKAADKI
-459 TSFVNQ
+459 KGFVNQ

-471 FAKELDADELINRIL
+471 LAKELDAAELIESIL
-486 EETGYLEELEKLEE
+486 EQTGYLEELEKLEE
-500 EKAATKQE
+500 DKAQAKQE
-508 NIEELQNKA
+508 NLEEFQNKA

-527 TLTDFLEEVALVAD
+527 ALTDFLEEVALVAD

-568 YITGMEEG
+568 YMTGMEEG
-576 MFPSYMSMNSG
+576 LFPSYMSMNSG

-607 QELTLTAAKQRMV
+607 QQLTLTAAKQRMV
-620 HGNIQYNE
+620 HGNIQYST
-628 ISRFVREIPAETL
+628 ISRFVKELPQEKL
-641 DWREESFG
+641 DWKEETFG
-649 GLFQKGPSSF
+649 GLFKKGPSMTANSL
-659 NKAPSSSTFGKS
+659 SDSLFG
-671 FGSSSQS
+671 GSSSMS
-678 SFGAGSSSFGSRKQ
+678 S
-692 GFDDIFELK
+692 
-701 NPYAEPLGGSSFG
+701 GSSF
-714 RSFGNRGASAARNAA
+714 SASQGSQTAKKTNYDNVFDLK
-729 SAPATYAKAFSSPKP
+729 YAKAFSSPKP
-744 DSLEYGEG
+744 DSLDYKEG

-762 GTVLAIEDMKKD
+762 GTVLAVEDMKKD

>member
-1 MSDILQSLNPVQ
+1 MRTVFLPFLWRKNVSDILQSLNPVQ
-13 REAASCTEGPLLI
+13 KEAASCTEGPLLI

-46 EEKQVNPW
+46 EEKGVNPW

-70 ERVDRLVEF
+70 DRVDRLVEF

-89 HSSCVRILRRF
+89 HSSCVRILRRY
-100 IDRLGYE
+100 IDRLGYD
-107 KNFTIYDTDDQKSVI
+107 NHFTIYDTDDQKSVI

-139 PLLGMISSAKNELI
+139 PLLGVISAAKNEMI

-159 DQAGGDFRLC
+159 TQAGGDFRMC

-204 KEILEMY
+204 RDILEAY

-241 RNLCVVGDDDQ
+241 HNLCVVGDDDQ

-264 ILSFEEAFPGAKV
+264 ILSFEETFPGAKV

-286 TNRILEAANAVIA
+286 TNNILEAANSVIA

-316 KEVAFVQY
+316 KEVSFIHY

-329 EAESVID
+329 EAEDVID
-336 EILTAVRTGK
+336 KIQTSVHMGK

-370 AKSVP
+370 KKSVP

-385 QRLEIKDILAYL
+385 QRQEIKDILAYL

-427 LSAYAA
+427 LAVYASE
-433 DHGLRLFQAME
+433 HGMRLFQTME
-444 QVKDIPGMGKAADKI
+444 QAEQIPGIGKAADKI
-459 TSFVNQ
+459 KGFVNQ

-471 FAKELDADELINRIL
+471 LAKELDAAELIESIL
-486 EETGYLEELEKLEE
+486 EQTGYLEELEKLEE
-500 EKAATKQE
+500 DKAQAKRE
-508 NIEELQNKA
+508 NLDEFQNKA

-527 TLTDFLEEVALVAD
+527 ALTDFLEEVALVAD

-568 YITGMEEG
+568 YMTGMEEG
-576 MFPSYMSMNSG
+576 LFPSYMSMNSG

-607 QELTLTAAKQRMV
+607 QQLTLTAAKQRMV
-620 HGNIQYNE
+620 HGNIQYSA
-628 ISRFVREIPAETL
+628 ISRFVKELPQEKL
-641 DWREESFG
+641 DWKEETFG
-649 GLFQKGPSSF
+649 GLFKKGSSMTA
-659 NKAPSSSTFGKS
+659 NSLSGSLFG
-671 FGSSSQS
+671 GSSSMS
-678 SFGAGSSSFGSRKQ
+678 S
-692 GFDDIFELK
+692 
-701 NPYAEPLGGSSFG
+701 GSSF
-714 RSFGNRGASAARNAA
+714 SASQGSQTAKKTNYDNVFDLK
-729 SAPATYAKAFSSPKP
+729 YAKAFSSPKP
-744 DSLEYGEG
+744 DSLDYKEG

-762 GTVLAIEDMKKD
+762 GTVLAVEDMKKD

>member
-1 MSDILQSLNPVQ
+1 MRTVFLPFLWRKNVSDILQSLNPVQ
-13 REAASCTEGPLLI
+13 KEAASCTEGPLLI

-46 EEKQVNPW
+46 EEKGVNPW

-70 ERVDRLVEF
+70 DRVDRLVEF

-89 HSSCVRILRRF
+89 HSSCVRILRRY
-100 IDRLGYE
+100 IDRLGYD
-107 KNFTIYDTDDQKSVI
+107 NHFTIYDTDDQKSVI

-139 PLLGMISSAKNELI
+139 PLLGVISAAKNEMI
-153 EPQDFE
+153 EPEDFE
-159 DQAGGDFRLC
+159 TQAGGDFRMC

-204 KEILEMY
+204 RDILEAY

-241 RNLCVVGDDDQ
+241 HNLCVVGDDDQ

-264 ILSFEEAFPGAKV
+264 ILSFEETFPGAKV

-286 TNRILEAANAVIA
+286 TNNILEAANSVIA

-305 EKHLWSENGEG
+305 EKHLWSENGDG
-316 KEVAFVQY
+316 KEVSFIHY

-329 EAESVID
+329 EAEDVID
-336 EILTAVRTGK
+336 KIQTSVHMGK
-346 HQYQDCAILYRT
+346 YQYQDCAILYRT

-370 AKSVP
+370 KKSVP

-385 QRLEIKDILAYL
+385 QRQEIKDILAYL
-397 KTIDSGRDD
+397 KTIDSGLDD

-427 LSAYAA
+427 LAVYASE
-433 DHGLRLFQAME
+433 HGMRLFQAME
-444 QVKDIPGMGKAADKI
+444 QVEQIPGMGKAADKI
-459 TSFVNQ
+459 KGFVNQ

-471 FAKELDADELINRIL
+471 LAKELDAAELIESIL
-486 EETGYLEELEKLEE
+486 EQTGYLEELEKLEE
-500 EKAATKQE
+500 DKAQAKQE
-508 NIEELQNKA
+508 NLDEFQNKA

-527 TLTDFLEEVALVAD
+527 ALTDFLEEVALVAD

-568 YITGMEEG
+568 YMTGMEEG
-576 MFPSYMSMNSG
+576 LFPSYMSMNSG

-607 QELTLTAAKQRMV
+607 QQLTLTAAKQRMV
-620 HGNIQYNE
+620 HGNIQYSA
-628 ISRFVREIPAETL
+628 ISRFVKELPQEKL
-641 DWREESFG
+641 DWKEETFG
-649 GLFQKGPSSF
+649 GLFKKGPSMTANSL
-659 NKAPSSSTFGKS
+659 SGILFG
-671 FGSSSQS
+671 GSSSMS
-678 SFGAGSSSFGSRKQ
+678 S
-692 GFDDIFELK
+692 
-701 NPYAEPLGGSSFG
+701 GSSF
-714 RSFGNRGASAARNAA
+714 SASQGSQMAKKTNYDNVFDLK
-729 SAPATYAKAFSSPKP
+729 YAKAFSSPKP
-744 DSLEYGEG
+744 DSLDYKEG

-762 GTVLAIEDMKKD
+762 GTVLAVEDMKKD

-780 FDTAGVKKLFAGFA
+780 FDTAGIKKLFAGFA

>member
-1 MSDILQSLNPVQ
+1 MRTVFLPFLWRKNVSDILQSLNPVQ
-13 REAASCTEGPLLI
+13 KEAASCTEGPLLI

-46 EEKQVNPW
+46 EEKGVNPW

-70 ERVDRLVEF
+70 DRVDRLVEF

-89 HSSCVRILRRF
+89 HSSCVRILRRY
-100 IDRLGYE
+100 IDRLGYD
-107 KNFTIYDTDDQKSVI
+107 NHFTIYDTDDQKSVI

-139 PLLGMISSAKNELI
+139 PLLGVISAAKNEMI

-159 DQAGGDFRLC
+159 TQAGGDFRMC

-204 KEILEMY
+204 RDILEAY

-241 RNLCVVGDDDQ
+241 HNLCVVGDDDQ

-264 ILSFEEAFPGAKV
+264 ILSFEETFPGAKV

-286 TNRILEAANAVIA
+286 TNNILEAANSVIA

-316 KEVAFVQY
+316 KEVSFIHY

-329 EAESVID
+329 EAEDVID
-336 EILTAVRTGK
+336 RIQTSVHMGK

-370 AKSVP
+370 KKSVP

-385 QRLEIKDILAYL
+385 QRQEIKDILAYL

-427 LSAYAA
+427 LAVYASE
-433 DHGLRLFQAME
+433 HGMRLFQAME
-444 QVKDIPGMGKAADKI
+444 QAEQIPGIGKAADKI
-459 TSFVNQ
+459 KGFVNQ

-471 FAKELDADELINRIL
+471 LAKELDAAELIESIL
-486 EETGYLEELEKLEE
+486 EQTGYLEELEKLEE
-500 EKAATKQE
+500 DKAQAKQE
-508 NIEELQNKA
+508 NLDEFQNKA

-527 TLTDFLEEVALVAD
+527 ALTDFLEEVALVAD

-568 YITGMEEG
+568 YMTGMEEG
-576 MFPSYMSMNSG
+576 LFPSYMSMNSG

-607 QELTLTAAKQRMV
+607 QQLTLTAAKQRMV
-620 HGNIQYNE
+620 HGNIQYSA
-628 ISRFVREIPAETL
+628 ISRFVKELPQEKL
-641 DWREESFG
+641 DWKEETFG
-649 GLFQKGPSSF
+649 GLFKKGPSMTANLLSD
-659 NKAPSSSTFGKS
+659 SLFG
-671 FGSSSQS
+671 GSSSMS
-678 SFGAGSSSFGSRKQ
+678 S
-692 GFDDIFELK
+692 
-701 NPYAEPLGGSSFG
+701 GSSF
-714 RSFGNRGASAARNAA
+714 SASQGSQTAKKTNYDNVFDLK
-729 SAPATYAKAFSSPKP
+729 YAKAFSSPKP
-744 DSLEYGEG
+744 DSLDYKEG

-762 GTVLAIEDMKKD
+762 GTVLAVEDMKKD

>member
-1 MSDILQSLNPVQ
+1 MRTVFLPFLWRKNVSDILQSLNPVQ
-13 REAASCTEGPLLI
+13 KEAASCTEGPLLI

-46 EEKQVNPW
+46 EEKGVNPW

-70 ERVDRLVEF
+70 DRVDRLVEF

-89 HSSCVRILRRF
+89 HSSCVRILRRY
-100 IDRLGYE
+100 IERLGYD
-107 KNFTIYDTDDQKSVI
+107 NHFTIYDTDDQKSVI

-139 PLLGMISSAKNELI
+139 PLLGVISAAKNEMI

-159 DQAGGDFRLC
+159 TQAGGDFRMC

-204 KEILEMY
+204 RDILEAY

-226 NSVQFELIRLLSGKY
+226 NSVQFELIRLISGKY
-241 RNLCVVGDDDQ
+241 HNLCVVGDDDQ

-264 ILSFEEAFPGAKV
+264 ILSFEETFPGAKV

-286 TNRILEAANAVIA
+286 TNNILEAANAVIA

-316 KEVAFVQY
+316 KEVSFIHY

-329 EAESVID
+329 EAEDVID
-336 EILTAVRTGK
+336 KIQTEVHMGK

-370 AKSVP
+370 KKSVP

-385 QRLEIKDILAYL
+385 QRQEIKDILAYL

-427 LSAYAA
+427 LAVYASE
-433 DHGLRLFQAME
+433 HGMRLFQAME
-444 QVKDIPGMGKAADKI
+444 QVEQISGIGKAADKI
-459 TSFVNQ
+459 KGFVNQ

-471 FAKELDADELINRIL
+471 LAKELDAAELIESIL
-486 EETGYLEELEKLEE
+486 EQTGYLEELEKLEE
-500 EKAATKQE
+500 DKAQAKQE
-508 NIEELQNKA
+508 NLEEFQNKA

-527 TLTDFLEEVALVAD
+527 ALTDFLEEVALVAD

-568 YITGMEEG
+568 YMTGMEEG
-576 MFPSYMSMNSG
+576 LFPSYMSMNSG

-607 QELTLTAAKQRMV
+607 QQLTLTAAKQRMV
-620 HGNIQYNE
+620 HGNIQYSA
-628 ISRFVREIPAETL
+628 ISRFVKELPQEKL
-641 DWREESFG
+641 DWKEETFG
-649 GLFQKGPSSF
+649 GIFKKGQSMNANSLSGSLFG
-659 NKAPSSSTFGKS
+659 
-671 FGSSSQS
+671 GSSSMS
-678 SFGAGSSSFGSRKQ
+678 S
-692 GFDDIFELK
+692 
-701 NPYAEPLGGSSFG
+701 GSSF
-714 RSFGNRGASAARNAA
+714 SASQGSQIAKKTSYDNVFDLK
-729 SAPATYAKAFSSPKP
+729 YAKAFSSPKP
-744 DSLEYGEG
+744 DSLDYKEG

-762 GTVLAIEDMKKD
+762 GTVLAVEDMKKD

>member
-1 MSDILQSLNPVQ
+1 MRTVFLPFLWRKNVSDILQSLNPVQ
-13 REAASCTEGPLLI
+13 KEAASCTEGPLLI

-46 EEKQVNPW
+46 EEKGVNPW

-70 ERVDRLVEF
+70 DRVDRLVEF

-89 HSSCVRILRRF
+89 HSSCVRILRRY
-100 IDRLGYE
+100 IDRLGYD
-107 KNFTIYDTDDQKSVI
+107 NHFTIYDTDDQKSVI

-139 PLLGMISSAKNELI
+139 PLLGVISAAKNEMI

-159 DQAGGDFRLC
+159 TQAGGDFRMC

-204 KEILEMY
+204 RDILEAY

-241 RNLCVVGDDDQ
+241 HNLCVVGDDDQ

-264 ILSFEEAFPGAKV
+264 ILSFEETFPGAKV

-286 TNRILEAANAVIA
+286 TNNILEAANSVIA

-316 KEVAFVQY
+316 KEVSFIHY

-329 EAESVID
+329 EAEDVID
-336 EILTAVRTGK
+336 KIQTSVHMGK

-370 AKSVP
+370 KKSVP

-385 QRLEIKDILAYL
+385 QRQEIKDILAYL

-427 LSAYAA
+427 LAVYASE
-433 DHGLRLFQAME
+433 HGMRLFQAME
-444 QVKDIPGMGKAADKI
+444 QVEQISGIGKAADKI
-459 TSFVNQ
+459 KGFVNQ

-471 FAKELDADELINRIL
+471 LAKELDAAELIESIL
-486 EETGYLEELEKLEE
+486 EQTGYLEELEKLEE
-500 EKAATKQE
+500 DKAQAKQE
-508 NIEELQNKA
+508 NLEEFQNKA

-527 TLTDFLEEVALVAD
+527 ALTDFLEEVALVAD

-568 YITGMEEG
+568 YMTGMEEG
-576 MFPSYMSMNSG
+576 LFPSYMSMNSG

-607 QELTLTAAKQRMV
+607 QQLTLTAAKQRMV
-620 HGNIQYNE
+620 HGNIQYSA
-628 ISRFVREIPAETL
+628 ISRFVKELPQEKL
-641 DWREESFG
+641 DWKEETFG
-649 GLFQKGPSSF
+649 GLFKKGPSMTANSL
-659 NKAPSSSTFGKS
+659 S
-671 FGSSSQS
+671 
-678 SFGAGSSSFGSRKQ
+678 
-692 GFDDIFELK
+692 
-701 NPYAEPLGGSSFG
+701 GSSF
-714 RSFGNRGASAARNAA
+714 SASQGSQTAKKTNYDNVFDLK
-729 SAPATYAKAFSSPKP
+729 YAKAFSSPKP
-744 DSLEYGEG
+744 DSLDYKEG

-762 GTVLAIEDMKKD
+762 GTVLAVEDMKKD

>member
-13 REAASCTEGPLLI
+13 KEAASCTEGPLLI

-46 EEKQVNPW
+46 EEKGVNPW

-70 ERVDRLVEF
+70 DRVDRLVEF

-89 HSSCVRILRRF
+89 HSSCVRILRRY
-100 IDRLGYE
+100 IDRLGYD
-107 KNFTIYDTDDQKSVI
+107 NHFTIYDTDDQKSVI

-139 PLLGMISSAKNELI
+139 PLLGVISAAKNEMI

-159 DQAGGDFRLC
+159 TQAGGDFRMC

-204 KEILEMY
+204 RDILEAY

-241 RNLCVVGDDDQ
+241 HNLCVVGDDDQ

-264 ILSFEEAFPGAKV
+264 ILSFEETFPGAKV

-286 TNRILEAANAVIA
+286 TNNILEAANAVIA

-316 KEVAFVQY
+316 KEVSFIHY

-329 EAESVID
+329 EAEDVID
-336 EILTAVRTGK
+336 KIQTSVHMGK

-370 AKSVP
+370 KKSVP

-385 QRLEIKDILAYL
+385 QRQEIKDILAYL

-427 LSAYAA
+427 LAVYASE
-433 DHGLRLFQAME
+433 HGMRLFQAME
-444 QVKDIPGMGKAADKI
+444 QVEQISGIGKAADKI
-459 TSFVNQ
+459 KGFVNQ

-471 FAKELDADELINRIL
+471 LAKELDAAELIESIL
-486 EETGYLEELEKLEE
+486 EQTGYLEELEKLEE
-500 EKAATKQE
+500 DKAQAKQE
-508 NIEELQNKA
+508 NLEEFQNKA

-527 TLTDFLEEVALVAD
+527 ALTDFLEEVALVAD

-568 YITGMEEG
+568 YMTGMEEG
-576 MFPSYMSMNSG
+576 LFPSYMSMNSG

-607 QELTLTAAKQRMV
+607 QQLTLTAAKQRMV
-620 HGNIQYNE
+620 HGNIQYSA
-628 ISRFVREIPAETL
+628 ISRFVKELPQEKL
-641 DWREESFG
+641 DWKEETFG
-649 GLFQKGPSSF
+649 GLFKKGPSMTANLLSD
-659 NKAPSSSTFGKS
+659 SLFG
-671 FGSSSQS
+671 GSSSMS
-678 SFGAGSSSFGSRKQ
+678 S
-692 GFDDIFELK
+692 
-701 NPYAEPLGGSSFG
+701 GSSF
-714 RSFGNRGASAARNAA
+714 SASQGSQTAKKTNYDNVFDLK
-729 SAPATYAKAFSSPKP
+729 YAKAFSSPKP
-744 DSLEYGEG
+744 DSLDYKEG

-762 GTVLAIEDMKKD
+762 GTVLAVEDMKKD

>member
-1 MSDILQSLNPVQ
+1 MRTVFLPFLWRKNVSDILQSLNPVQ
-13 REAASCTEGPLLI
+13 KEAASCTEGPLLI

-46 EEKQVNPW
+46 EEKGVNPW

-70 ERVDRLVEF
+70 DRVDRLVEF

-89 HSSCVRILRRF
+89 HSSCVRILRRY
-100 IDRLGYE
+100 IDRLGYD
-107 KNFTIYDTDDQKSVI
+107 NHFTIYDTDDQKSVI
-122 RKAVKELDLDP
+122 RKAVKELDLDS

-139 PLLGMISSAKNELI
+139 PLLGVISAAKNEMI

-159 DQAGGDFRLC
+159 TQAGGDFRMC

-204 KEILEMY
+204 RDILEAY

-241 RNLCVVGDDDQ
+241 HNLCVVGDDDQ

-264 ILSFEEAFPGAKV
+264 ILSFEETFPGAKV

-286 TNRILEAANAVIA
+286 TNNILEAANSVIA

-316 KEVAFVQY
+316 KEVSFIHY

-329 EAESVID
+329 EAEDVID
-336 EILTAVRTGK
+336 KIQTSVHMGK

-370 AKSVP
+370 KKSVP

-385 QRLEIKDILAYL
+385 QRQEIKDILAYL

-427 LSAYAA
+427 LAVYASE
-433 DHGLRLFQAME
+433 HGMRLFQAME
-444 QVKDIPGMGKAADKI
+444 QAEQIPGIGKAADKI
-459 TSFVNQ
+459 KGFVNQ

-471 FAKELDADELINRIL
+471 LAKELDAAELIESIL
-486 EETGYLEELEKLEE
+486 EQTGYLEELEKLEE
-500 EKAATKQE
+500 DKAQAKQE
-508 NIEELQNKA
+508 NLDEFQNKA

-527 TLTDFLEEVALVAD
+527 ALTDFLEEVALVAD

-568 YITGMEEG
+568 YMTGMEEG
-576 MFPSYMSMNSG
+576 LFPSYMSMNSG

-607 QELTLTAAKQRMV
+607 QQLTLTAAKQRMV
-620 HGNIQYNE
+620 HGNIQYSA
-628 ISRFVREIPAETL
+628 ISRFVKELPQEKL
-641 DWREESFG
+641 DWKEETFG
-649 GLFQKGPSSF
+649 GLFKKGPDR
-659 NKAPSSSTFGKS
+659 KS
-671 FGSSSQS
+671 
-678 SFGAGSSSFGSRKQ
+678 
-692 GFDDIFELK
+692 
-701 NPYAEPLGGSSFG
+701 
-714 RSFGNRGASAARNAA
+714 
-729 SAPATYAKAFSSPKP
+729 
-744 DSLEYGEG
+744 
-752 DRVSHIKFGK
+752 V
-762 GTVLAIEDMKKD
+762 V
-774 YQVTVE
+774 
-780 FDTAGVKKLFAGFA
+780 
-794 KLKKI
+794 

>member
-1 MSDILQSLNPVQ
+1 MRTVFLPFLWRKNVSDILQSLNPVQ
-13 REAASCTEGPLLI
+13 KEAASCTEGPLLI

-46 EEKQVNPW
+46 EEKGVNPW

-70 ERVDRLVEF
+70 DRVDRLVEF

-89 HSSCVRILRRF
+89 HSSCVRILRRY
-100 IDRLGYE
+100 IDRLGYD
-107 KNFTIYDTDDQKSVI
+107 NHFTIYDTDDQKSVI

-139 PLLGMISSAKNELI
+139 PLLGVISAAKNEMI

-159 DQAGGDFRLC
+159 TQAGGDFRMC

-204 KEILEMY
+204 RDILEAY

-241 RNLCVVGDDDQ
+241 HNLCVVGDDDQ

-264 ILSFEEAFPGAKV
+264 ILSFEETFPGAKV

-286 TNRILEAANAVIA
+286 TNNILEAANSVIA

-316 KEVAFVQY
+316 KEVSFIHY

-329 EAESVID
+329 EAEDVID
-336 EILTAVRTGK
+336 KIQTSVHMGK
-346 HQYQDCAILYRT
+346 YQYQDCAILYRT

-370 AKSVP
+370 KKSVP

-385 QRLEIKDILAYL
+385 QRQEIKDILAYL

-427 LSAYAA
+427 LAVYASE
-433 DHGLRLFQAME
+433 HGMRLFQAME
-444 QVKDIPGMGKAADKI
+444 QVEQISGIGKAADKI
-459 TSFVNQ
+459 KGFVNQ

-471 FAKELDADELINRIL
+471 LAKELDAAELIESIL
-486 EETGYLEELEKLEE
+486 EQTGYLEELEKLEE
-500 EKAATKQE
+500 DKAQAKQE
-508 NIEELQNKA
+508 NLEEFQNKA

-527 TLTDFLEEVALVAD
+527 ALTDFLEEVALVAD

-568 YITGMEEG
+568 YMTGMEEG
-576 MFPSYMSMNSG
+576 LFPSYMSMNSG

-607 QELTLTAAKQRMV
+607 QQLTLTAAKQRMV
-620 HGNIQYNE
+620 HGNIQYSA
-628 ISRFVREIPAETL
+628 ISRFVKELPQEKLGWKEET
-641 DWREESFG
+641 FG
-649 GLFQKGPSSF
+649 GLFKKGPSMTANSL
-659 NKAPSSSTFGKS
+659 S
-671 FGSSSQS
+671 
-678 SFGAGSSSFGSRKQ
+678 
-692 GFDDIFELK
+692 
-701 NPYAEPLGGSSFG
+701 GSSF
-714 RSFGNRGASAARNAA
+714 SASQGSQTAKKTNYDNVFDLK
-729 SAPATYAKAFSSPKP
+729 YAKAFSSPKP
-744 DSLEYGEG
+744 DSLDYKEG

-762 GTVLAIEDMKKD
+762 GTVLAVEDMKKD

>member
-1 MSDILQSLNPVQ
+1 MRTVFLPFLWRKNVSDILQSLNPVQ
-13 REAASCTEGPLLI
+13 KEAASCTEGPLLI

-46 EEKQVNPW
+46 EEKGVNPW

-70 ERVDRLVEF
+70 DRVDRLVEF

-89 HSSCVRILRRF
+89 HSSCVRILRRY
-100 IDRLGYE
+100 IDRLGYD
-107 KNFTIYDTDDQKSVI
+107 NHFTIYDTDDQKSII

-139 PLLGMISSAKNELI
+139 PLLGVISAAKNEMI

-159 DQAGGDFRLC
+159 TQAGGDFRMC

-204 KEILEMY
+204 RDILEAY

-241 RNLCVVGDDDQ
+241 HNLCVVGDDDQ

-264 ILSFEEAFPGAKV
+264 ILSFEETFPGAKV

-286 TNRILEAANAVIA
+286 TNNILEAANAVIA

-316 KEVAFVQY
+316 KEVSFIHY

-329 EAESVID
+329 EAEDVID
-336 EILTAVRTGK
+336 KIQTEVHMGK

-358 NAQSRAFEEKCI
+358 NAQSRVFEEKCI
-370 AKSVP
+370 KKSVP

-385 QRLEIKDILAYL
+385 QRQEIKDILAYL

-427 LSAYAA
+427 LAVYASE
-433 DHGLRLFQAME
+433 HGMRLFQAME
-444 QVKDIPGMGKAADKI
+444 QVEQISGIGKAADKI
-459 TSFVNQ
+459 KGFVNQ

-471 FAKELDADELINRIL
+471 LAKELDAAELIESIL
-486 EETGYLEELEKLEE
+486 EQTGYLEELEKLEE
-500 EKAATKQE
+500 DKAQAKQE
-508 NIEELQNKA
+508 NLEEFQNKA

-527 TLTDFLEEVALVAD
+527 ALTDFLEEVALVAD

-568 YITGMEEG
+568 YMTGMEEG
-576 MFPSYMSMNSG
+576 LFPSYMSMNSG

-607 QELTLTAAKQRMV
+607 QQLTLTAAKQRMV
-620 HGNIQYNE
+620 HGNIQYSA
-628 ISRFVREIPAETL
+628 ISRFVKELPQEKL
-641 DWREESFG
+641 DWKEETFG
-649 GLFQKGPSSF
+649 GLFKKGPSMTANSL
-659 NKAPSSSTFGKS
+659 SDSLFG
-671 FGSSSQS
+671 GSSSMS
-678 SFGAGSSSFGSRKQ
+678 S
-692 GFDDIFELK
+692 
-701 NPYAEPLGGSSFG
+701 GSSF
-714 RSFGNRGASAARNAA
+714 SASQGSQTAKKTNYDNVFDLK
-729 SAPATYAKAFSSPKP
+729 YAKAFSSPKP
-744 DSLEYGEG
+744 DSLDYKEG

-762 GTVLAIEDMKKD
+762 GTVLAVEDMKKD

>member
-1 MSDILQSLNPVQ
+1 MRTVFLPFLWRKNVSDILQSLNPVQ
-13 REAASCTEGPLLI
+13 KEAASCTEGPLLI

-46 EEKQVNPW
+46 EEKGVNPW

-70 ERVDRLVEF
+70 DRVDRLVEF

-89 HSSCVRILRRF
+89 HSSCVRILRRY
-100 IDRLGYE
+100 IDRLGYD
-107 KNFTIYDTDDQKSVI
+107 NHFTIYDTDDQKSVI

-139 PLLGMISSAKNELI
+139 PLLGVISAAKNEMI
-153 EPQDFE
+153 EPEDFE
-159 DQAGGDFRLC
+159 TQAGGDFRMC

-204 KEILEMY
+204 RDILESY

-241 RNLCVVGDDDQ
+241 HNLCVVGDDDQ

-264 ILSFEEAFPGAKV
+264 ILSFEETFPGAKV

-286 TNRILEAANAVIA
+286 TNNILEAANSVIA

-305 EKHLWSENGEG
+305 EKHLWSENGDG
-316 KEVAFVQY
+316 KEVSFIHY

-329 EAESVID
+329 EAEDVID
-336 EILTAVRTGK
+336 KIQTSVHMGK
-346 HQYQDCAILYRT
+346 YQYQDCAILYRT

-370 AKSVP
+370 KKSVP

-385 QRLEIKDILAYL
+385 QRQEIKDILAYL

-427 LSAYAA
+427 LAVYASE
-433 DHGLRLFQAME
+433 HGMRLFQAME
-444 QVKDIPGMGKAADKI
+444 QVEQIPGIGKAADKI
-459 TSFVNQ
+459 KGFVNQ
-465 IMVFRA
+465 IMLFRA
-471 FAKELDADELINRIL
+471 LAKELDAAELIESIL
-486 EETGYLEELEKLEE
+486 EQTGYLEELEKLEE
-500 EKAATKQE
+500 DKAQAKQE
-508 NIEELQNKA
+508 NLEEFQNKA

-527 TLTDFLEEVALVAD
+527 SLTDFLEEVALVAD
-541 IDNMDSEADSLTLM
+541 IDNIDSEADSLTLM

-568 YITGMEEG
+568 YMTGMEEG
-576 MFPSYMSMNSG
+576 LFPSYMSMNSG

-607 QELTLTAAKQRMV
+607 QQLTLTAESGYKIYYTKNKKKPTTRSHKYKEPIQIEEGDTTIYAIAVNKQGV
-620 HGNIQYNE
+620 PSLPVKKSYTVELPIEDAPAVSPSTGQYNSAQE
-628 ISRFVREIPAETL
+628 IVIKVPDGYEAYYTTDKSDPTTDSTKYTGPIEMPAGETL
-641 DWREESFG
+641 FKAV
-649 GLFQKGPSSF
+649 LVNAKG
-659 NKAPSSSTFGKS
+659 
-671 FGSSSQS
+671 
-678 SFGAGSSSFGSRKQ
+678 
-692 GFDDIFELK
+692 
-701 NPYAEPLGGSSFG
+701 
-714 RSFGNRGASAARNAA
+714 
-729 SAPATYAKAFSSPKP
+729 
-744 DSLEYGEG
+744 
-752 DRVSHIKFGK
+752 RVSGV
-762 GTVLAIEDMKKD
+762 TTRNYVLNSD
-774 YQVTVE
+774 
-780 FDTAGVKKLFAGFA
+780 
-794 KLKKI
+794 

>member
-1 MSDILQSLNPVQ
+1 MRTVFLPFLWRKNVSDILQSLNPVQ
-13 REAASCTEGPLLI
+13 KEAASCTEGPLLI

-46 EEKQVNPW
+46 EEKGVNPW

-70 ERVDRLVEF
+70 DRVDRLVEF

-89 HSSCVRILRRF
+89 HSSCVRILRRY
-100 IDRLGYE
+100 IDRLGYD
-107 KNFTIYDTDDQKSVI
+107 NHFTIYDTDDQKSVI

-139 PLLGMISSAKNELI
+139 PLLGVISAAKNEMI

-159 DQAGGDFRLC
+159 TQAGGDFRMC

-204 KEILEMY
+204 RDILEAY

-241 RNLCVVGDDDQ
+241 HNLCVVGDDDQ

-264 ILSFEEAFPGAKV
+264 ILSFEETFPGAKV

-286 TNRILEAANAVIA
+286 TNNILEAANAVIA

-316 KEVAFVQY
+316 KEVSFIHY

-329 EAESVID
+329 EAEDVID
-336 EILTAVRTGK
+336 KIQTSVHMGK

-370 AKSVP
+370 KKSVP

-385 QRLEIKDILAYL
+385 QRQEIKDILAYL

-427 LSAYAA
+427 LAVYASE
-433 DHGLRLFQAME
+433 HGMRLFQAME
-444 QVKDIPGMGKAADKI
+444 QVEQISGIGKAADKI
-459 TSFVNQ
+459 KGFVNQ

-471 FAKELDADELINRIL
+471 LAKELDAAELIESIL
-486 EETGYLEELEKLEE
+486 EQTGYLEELEKLEE
-500 EKAATKQE
+500 DKAQAKQE
-508 NIEELQNKA
+508 NLEEFQNKA

-527 TLTDFLEEVALVAD
+527 ALTDFLEEVALVAD
-541 IDNMDSEADSLTLM
+541 IDNMDSDADSLTLM

-568 YITGMEEG
+568 YMTGMEEG
-576 MFPSYMSMNSG
+576 LFPSYMSMNSG

-607 QELTLTAAKQRMV
+607 QQLTLTAAKQRMV
-620 HGNIQYNE
+620 HGNIQYSA
-628 ISRFVREIPAETL
+628 ISRFVKELPQEKL
-641 DWREESFG
+641 DWKEETFG
-649 GLFQKGPSSF
+649 GLFKKGPSMTANSL
-659 NKAPSSSTFGKS
+659 S
-671 FGSSSQS
+671 
-678 SFGAGSSSFGSRKQ
+678 
-692 GFDDIFELK
+692 
-701 NPYAEPLGGSSFG
+701 GSSF
-714 RSFGNRGASAARNAA
+714 SASQGSQTAKETNYDNVFDLK
-729 SAPATYAKAFSSPKP
+729 YAKAFSSPKP
-744 DSLEYGEG
+744 DSLDYKEG

-762 GTVLAIEDMKKD
+762 GTVLAVEDMKKD

>member
-1 MSDILQSLNPVQ
+1 MRTVFLPFLWRKNVSDILQSLNPVQ
-13 REAASCTEGPLLI
+13 KEAASCTEGPLLI

-46 EEKQVNPW
+46 EEKGVNPW

-70 ERVDRLVEF
+70 DRVDRLVEF

-89 HSSCVRILRRF
+89 HSSCVRILRRY
-100 IDRLGYE
+100 IDRLGYD
-107 KNFTIYDTDDQKSVI
+107 NHFTIYDTDDQKSVI

-139 PLLGMISSAKNELI
+139 PLLGVISAAKNEMI

-159 DQAGGDFRLC
+159 TQAGGDFRMC

-204 KEILEMY
+204 RDILEAY

-241 RNLCVVGDDDQ
+241 HNLCVVGDDDQ

-264 ILSFEEAFPGAKV
+264 ILSFEETFPGAKV

-286 TNRILEAANAVIA
+286 TNNILEAANSVIS

-316 KEVAFVQY
+316 KEVSFIHY

-329 EAESVID
+329 EAEDVID
-336 EILTAVRTGK
+336 KIQTSVHMGK

-370 AKSVP
+370 KKSVP

-385 QRLEIKDILAYL
+385 QRQEIKDILAYL
-397 KTIDSGRDD
+397 KTIDSGRDN

-427 LSAYAA
+427 LAVYASE
-433 DHGLRLFQAME
+433 HGMRLFQAME
-444 QVKDIPGMGKAADKI
+444 QAEQIPGIGKAADKI
-459 TSFVNQ
+459 KGFVNQ

-471 FAKELDADELINRIL
+471 LAKELDAAELIESIL
-486 EETGYLEELEKLEE
+486 EQTGYLEELEKLEE
-500 EKAATKQE
+500 DKAQAKQE
-508 NIEELQNKA
+508 NLDEFQNKA

-527 TLTDFLEEVALVAD
+527 ALTDFLEEVALVAD

-568 YITGMEEG
+568 YMTGMEEG
-576 MFPSYMSMNSG
+576 LFPSYMSMNSG

-607 QELTLTAAKQRMV
+607 QQLTLTAAKQRMV
-620 HGNIQYNE
+620 HGNIQYSA
-628 ISRFVREIPAETL
+628 ISRFVKELPQEKL
-641 DWREESFG
+641 DWKEETFG
-649 GLFQKGPSSF
+649 GLFKKGSSMTA
-659 NKAPSSSTFGKS
+659 NSLSGSLFG
-671 FGSSSQS
+671 GSSSMS
-678 SFGAGSSSFGSRKQ
+678 S
-692 GFDDIFELK
+692 
-701 NPYAEPLGGSSFG
+701 GSSF
-714 RSFGNRGASAARNAA
+714 SASQGSQTAKKTNYDNVFDLK
-729 SAPATYAKAFSSPKP
+729 YAKAFSSPKP
-744 DSLEYGEG
+744 DSLDYKEG

-762 GTVLAIEDMKKD
+762 GTVLAVEDMKKD

>member
-1 MSDILQSLNPVQ
+1 MRTVFLPFLWRKNVSDILQSLNPVQ
-13 REAASCTEGPLLI
+13 KEAASCTEGPLLI

-46 EEKQVNPW
+46 EEKGVNPW

-70 ERVDRLVEF
+70 DRVDRLVEF

-89 HSSCVRILRRF
+89 HSSCVRILRRY
-100 IDRLGYE
+100 IDRLGYD
-107 KNFTIYDTDDQKSVI
+107 NHFTIYDTDDQKSVI

-139 PLLGMISSAKNELI
+139 PLLGVISAAKNEMI

-159 DQAGGDFRLC
+159 TQAGGDFRMC

-204 KEILEMY
+204 RDILEAY

-241 RNLCVVGDDDQ
+241 HNLCVVGDDDQ

-264 ILSFEEAFPGAKV
+264 ILSFEETFPGAKV

-286 TNRILEAANAVIA
+286 TNNILEAANSVIA

-316 KEVAFVQY
+316 KEVSFIHY

-329 EAESVID
+329 EAEDVID
-336 EILTAVRTGK
+336 KIQTSVHMGK

-370 AKSVP
+370 KKSVP

-385 QRLEIKDILAYL
+385 QRQEIKDILAYL

-427 LSAYAA
+427 LAVYASE
-433 DHGLRLFQAME
+433 HGMRLFQAME
-444 QVKDIPGMGKAADKI
+444 QVEQISGIGKAADKI
-459 TSFVNQ
+459 KGFVNQ

-471 FAKELDADELINRIL
+471 LAKELDAAELIESIL
-486 EETGYLEELEKLEE
+486 EQTGYLEELEKLEE
-500 EKAATKQE
+500 DKAQAKQE
-508 NIEELQNKA
+508 NLEEFQNKA

-527 TLTDFLEEVALVAD
+527 ALTDFLEEVALVAD

-568 YITGMEEG
+568 YMTGMEEG
-576 MFPSYMSMNSG
+576 LFPSYMSMNSG

-607 QELTLTAAKQRMV
+607 QQLTLTAAKQRMV
-620 HGNIQYNE
+620 HGNIQYSA
-628 ISRFVREIPAETL
+628 ISRFVKELPQEKL
-641 DWREESFG
+641 DWKEETFG
-649 GLFQKGPSSF
+649 GLFKKGPSMTANLLSD
-659 NKAPSSSTFGKS
+659 SLFG
-671 FGSSSQS
+671 GSSSMS
-678 SFGAGSSSFGSRKQ
+678 S
-692 GFDDIFELK
+692 
-701 NPYAEPLGGSSFG
+701 GSSF
-714 RSFGNRGASAARNAA
+714 SASQGSQTAKKTNYDNVFDLK
-729 SAPATYAKAFSSPKP
+729 YAKAFSSPKP
-744 DSLEYGEG
+744 DSLDYKEG

-762 GTVLAIEDMKKD
+762 GTVLAVEDMKKD

>member
-1 MSDILQSLNPVQ
+1 MRTVFLPFLWRKNVSDILQSLNPVQ
-13 REAASCTEGPLLI
+13 KEAASCTEGPLLI

-46 EEKQVNPW
+46 EEKGVNPW

-70 ERVDRLVEF
+70 DRVDRLVEF

-89 HSSCVRILRRF
+89 HSSCVRILRRY
-100 IDRLGYE
+100 IDRLGYD
-107 KNFTIYDTDDQKSVI
+107 NHFTIYDTDDQKSVI

-139 PLLGMISSAKNELI
+139 PLLGVISAAKNEMI

-159 DQAGGDFRLC
+159 TQAGGDFRMC

-204 KEILEMY
+204 RDILEAY
-211 QERLRYIMVDEYQDT
+211 QERFRYIMVDEYQDT

-241 RNLCVVGDDDQ
+241 HNLCVVGDDDQ

-264 ILSFEEAFPGAKV
+264 ILSFEETFPGAKV

-286 TNRILEAANAVIA
+286 TNNILEAANAVIA

-316 KEVAFVQY
+316 KEVSFIHY

-329 EAESVID
+329 EAEDVID
-336 EILTAVRTGK
+336 KIQTSVHMGK

-370 AKSVP
+370 KKSVP

-385 QRLEIKDILAYL
+385 QRQEIKDILAYL

-427 LSAYAA
+427 LAVYASE
-433 DHGLRLFQAME
+433 HGMRLFQAME
-444 QVKDIPGMGKAADKI
+444 QVEQISGIGKAADKI
-459 TSFVNQ
+459 KGFVNQ

-471 FAKELDADELINRIL
+471 LAKELDAAELIESIL
-486 EETGYLEELEKLEE
+486 EQTGYLEELEKLEE
-500 EKAATKQE
+500 DKAQAKQE
-508 NIEELQNKA
+508 NLEEFQNKA

-527 TLTDFLEEVALVAD
+527 ALTDFLEEVALVAD

-568 YITGMEEG
+568 YMTGMEEG
-576 MFPSYMSMNSG
+576 LFPSYMSMNSG

-607 QELTLTAAKQRMV
+607 QQLTLTAAKQRMV
-620 HGNIQYNE
+620 HGNIQYSA
-628 ISRFVREIPAETL
+628 ISRFVKELPQEKL
-641 DWREESFG
+641 DWKEETFG
-649 GLFQKGPSSF
+649 GLFKKGPSMTANSL
-659 NKAPSSSTFGKS
+659 SDSLFG
-671 FGSSSQS
+671 GSSSMS
-678 SFGAGSSSFGSRKQ
+678 S
-692 GFDDIFELK
+692 
-701 NPYAEPLGGSSFG
+701 GSSF
-714 RSFGNRGASAARNAA
+714 SASQGSQTAKKTNYDNVFDLK
-729 SAPATYAKAFSSPKP
+729 YAKAFSSPKP
-744 DSLEYGEG
+744 DSLDYKEG

-762 GTVLAIEDMKKD
+762 GTVLAVEDMKKD

>member
-1 MSDILQSLNPVQ
+1 MRTVFLPFLWRKNVSDILQSLNPVQ
-13 REAASCTEGPLLI
+13 KEAASCTEGPLLI

-46 EEKQVNPW
+46 EEKGVNPW

-70 ERVDRLVEF
+70 DRVDRLVEF

-89 HSSCVRILRRF
+89 HSSCVRILRRY
-100 IDRLGYE
+100 IDRLGYD
-107 KNFTIYDTDDQKSVI
+107 NHFTIYDTDDQKSVI

-139 PLLGMISSAKNELI
+139 PLLGVISAAKNEMI

-159 DQAGGDFRLC
+159 TQAGGDFRMC

-204 KEILEMY
+204 RDILEAY

-241 RNLCVVGDDDQ
+241 HNLCVVGDDDQ

-264 ILSFEEAFPGAKV
+264 ILSFEETFPGAKV

-286 TNRILEAANAVIA
+286 TNNILEAANAVIA

-316 KEVAFVQY
+316 KEVSFIHY

-329 EAESVID
+329 EAEDVID
-336 EILTAVRTGK
+336 KIQTSVHMGK

-370 AKSVP
+370 KKSVP

-385 QRLEIKDILAYL
+385 QRQEIKDILAYL

-420 GQVTLNK
+420 GQATLNK
-427 LSAYAA
+427 LAVYASE
-433 DHGLRLFQAME
+433 HGMRLFQAME
-444 QVKDIPGMGKAADKI
+444 QVEQISGIGKAADKI
-459 TSFVNQ
+459 KGFVNQ

-471 FAKELDADELINRIL
+471 LAKELDAAELIESIL
-486 EETGYLEELEKLEE
+486 EQTGYLEELEKLEE
-500 EKAATKQE
+500 DKAQAKQE
-508 NIEELQNKA
+508 NLEEFQNKA

-527 TLTDFLEEVALVAD
+527 ALTDFLEEVALVAD

-568 YITGMEEG
+568 YMTGMEEG
-576 MFPSYMSMNSG
+576 LFPSYMSMNSG

-607 QELTLTAAKQRMV
+607 QQLTLTAAKQRMV
-620 HGNIQYNE
+620 HGNIQYSA
-628 ISRFVREIPAETL
+628 ISRFVKELPQEKL
-641 DWREESFG
+641 DWKEETFG
-649 GLFQKGPSSF
+649 GLFKKGPSMTANSL
-659 NKAPSSSTFGKS
+659 SDSLFG
-671 FGSSSQS
+671 GSSSMS
-678 SFGAGSSSFGSRKQ
+678 S
-692 GFDDIFELK
+692 
-701 NPYAEPLGGSSFG
+701 GSSF
-714 RSFGNRGASAARNAA
+714 SASQGSQTAKKTNYDNVFDLK
-729 SAPATYAKAFSSPKP
+729 YAKAFSSPKP
-744 DSLEYGEG
+744 DSLDYKEG

-762 GTVLAIEDMKKD
+762 GTVLAVEDMKKD

>member
-1 MSDILQSLNPVQ
+1 MRTVFLPFLWRKNVSDILQSLNPVQ
-13 REAASCTEGPLLI
+13 KEAASCTEGPLLI

-46 EEKQVNPW
+46 EEKGVNPW

-70 ERVDRLVEF
+70 DRVDRLVEF

-89 HSSCVRILRRF
+89 HSSCVRILRRY
-100 IDRLGYE
+100 IDRLGYD
-107 KNFTIYDTDDQKSVI
+107 NHFTIYDTDDQKSVI

-139 PLLGMISSAKNELI
+139 PLLGVISAAKNEMI
-153 EPQDFE
+153 EPEDFE
-159 DQAGGDFRLC
+159 TQAGGDFRMC

-204 KEILEMY
+204 RDILEAY

-241 RNLCVVGDDDQ
+241 HNLCVVGDDDQ

-264 ILSFEEAFPGAKV
+264 ILSFEETFPGAKV

-286 TNRILEAANAVIA
+286 TNNILEAANSVIA

-305 EKHLWSENGEG
+305 EKHLWSENGDG
-316 KEVAFVQY
+316 KEVSFIHY

-329 EAESVID
+329 EAEDVID
-336 EILTAVRTGK
+336 KIQTSVHMGK
-346 HQYQDCAILYRT
+346 YQYQDCAILYRT

-370 AKSVP
+370 KKSVP

-385 QRLEIKDILAYL
+385 QRQEIKDILAYL

-427 LSAYAA
+427 LAVYASE
-433 DHGLRLFQAME
+433 HGMRLFQAME
-444 QVKDIPGMGKAADKI
+444 QVEQIPGMGKAADKI
-459 TSFVNQ
+459 KGFVNQ

-471 FAKELDADELINRIL
+471 LAKELDAAELIESIL
-486 EETGYLEELEKLEE
+486 EQTGYLEELEKLEE
-500 EKAATKQE
+500 DKAQAKQE
-508 NIEELQNKA
+508 NLEEFQNKA

-527 TLTDFLEEVALVAD
+527 SLTDFLEEVALVAD

-568 YITGMEEG
+568 YMTGMEEG
-576 MFPSYMSMNSG
+576 LFPSYMSMNSG

-607 QELTLTAAKQRMV
+607 QQLTLTAAKQRMV
-620 HGNIQYNE
+620 HGNIQYSA
-628 ISRFVREIPAETL
+628 ISRFVKELPQEKL
-641 DWREESFG
+641 DWKEETFG
-649 GLFQKGPSSF
+649 GLFKKGPSMTANLLSG
-659 NKAPSSSTFGKS
+659 SLFG
-671 FGSSSQS
+671 GSSSMS
-678 SFGAGSSSFGSRKQ
+678 S
-692 GFDDIFELK
+692 
-701 NPYAEPLGGSSFG
+701 GSSF
-714 RSFGNRGASAARNAA
+714 SASQGSQTAKKTNYDNVFDLK
-729 SAPATYAKAFSSPKP
+729 YAKAFSSPKP
-744 DSLEYGEG
+744 DSLDYKEG

-762 GTVLAIEDMKKD
+762 GTVLAVEDMKKD

>member
-1 MSDILQSLNPVQ
+1 MRTVFLPFLWRKNVSDILQSLNPVQ
-13 REAASCTEGPLLI
+13 KEAASCTEGPLLI

-46 EEKQVNPW
+46 EEKGVNPW

-64 AAQEMR
+64 AAKEMR
-70 ERVDRLVEF
+70 DRVNRLVEF

-89 HSSCVRILRRF
+89 HSSCVRILRRY
-100 IDRLGYE
+100 IDRLGYD
-107 KNFTIYDTDDQKSVI
+107 NHFTIYDTDDQKSII

-139 PLLGMISSAKNELI
+139 PLLGVISAAKNEMI

-159 DQAGGDFRLC
+159 TQAGGDFRMC

-204 KEILEMY
+204 RDILEAY

-226 NSVQFELIRLLSGKY
+226 NSVQFELIRLISGKY
-241 RNLCVVGDDDQ
+241 HNLCVVGDDDQ

-264 ILSFEEAFPGAKV
+264 ILSFEETFPGAKV

-286 TNRILEAANAVIA
+286 TNNILEAANAVIA

-316 KEVAFVQY
+316 KEVSFIHY

-329 EAESVID
+329 EAEDVID
-336 EILTAVRTGK
+336 KIQTEVHMGK

-370 AKSVP
+370 KKSVP

-385 QRLEIKDILAYL
+385 QRQEIKDILAYL

-427 LSAYAA
+427 LAVYASE
-433 DHGLRLFQAME
+433 HGMRLFQAME
-444 QVKDIPGMGKAADKI
+444 QVEQISGIGKAADKI
-459 TSFVNQ
+459 KGFVNQ

-471 FAKELDADELINRIL
+471 LAKELDAAELIESIL
-486 EETGYLEELEKLEE
+486 EQTGYLEELEKLEE
-500 EKAATKQE
+500 DKAQAKQE
-508 NIEELQNKA
+508 NLEEFQNKA

-527 TLTDFLEEVALVAD
+527 ALTDFLEEVALVAD

-568 YITGMEEG
+568 YMTGMEEG
-576 MFPSYMSMNSG
+576 LFPSYMSMNSG

-607 QELTLTAAKQRMV
+607 QQLTLTAAKQRMV
-620 HGNIQYNE
+620 HGNIQYSA
-628 ISRFVREIPAETL
+628 ISRFVKELPQEKL
-641 DWREESFG
+641 DWKEETFG
-649 GLFQKGPSSF
+649 GIFKKGQSMNANSLSGSLFG
-659 NKAPSSSTFGKS
+659 
-671 FGSSSQS
+671 GSSSMS
-678 SFGAGSSSFGSRKQ
+678 S
-692 GFDDIFELK
+692 
-701 NPYAEPLGGSSFG
+701 GSSF
-714 RSFGNRGASAARNAA
+714 SASQGSQIAKKTSYDNVFDLK
-729 SAPATYAKAFSSPKP
+729 YAKAFSSPKP
-744 DSLEYGEG
+744 DSLDYKEG

-762 GTVLAIEDMKKD
+762 GTVLAVEDMKKD

>member
-13 REAASCTEGPLLI
+13 KEAASCTEGPLLI

-46 EEKQVNPW
+46 EEKGVNPW

-70 ERVDRLVEF
+70 DRVDRLVEF

-89 HSSCVRILRRF
+89 HSSCVRILRRY
-100 IDRLGYE
+100 IDRLGYD
-107 KNFTIYDTDDQKSVI
+107 NHFTIYDTDDQKSVI

-139 PLLGMISSAKNELI
+139 PLLGVISAAKNEMI

-159 DQAGGDFRLC
+159 TQAGGDFRMC

-204 KEILEMY
+204 RDILEAY

-241 RNLCVVGDDDQ
+241 HNLCVVGDDDQ

-264 ILSFEEAFPGAKV
+264 ILSFEETFPGAKV

-286 TNRILEAANAVIA
+286 TNNILEAANAVIA

-316 KEVAFVQY
+316 KEVSFIHY

-329 EAESVID
+329 EAEDVID
-336 EILTAVRTGK
+336 KIQTSVHMGK

-358 NAQSRAFEEKCI
+358 NAQSRVFEEKCI
-370 AKSVP
+370 KKSVP

-385 QRLEIKDILAYL
+385 QRQEIKDILAYL

-427 LSAYAA
+427 LAVYASE
-433 DHGLRLFQAME
+433 HGMRLFQAME
-444 QVKDIPGMGKAADKI
+444 QVEQISGIGKAADKI
-459 TSFVNQ
+459 KGFVNQ

-471 FAKELDADELINRIL
+471 LAKELDAAELIESIL
-486 EETGYLEELEKLEE
+486 EQTGYLEELEKLEE
-500 EKAATKQE
+500 DKAQAKQE
-508 NIEELQNKA
+508 NLEEFQNKA

-527 TLTDFLEEVALVAD
+527 ALTDFLEEVALVAD

-568 YITGMEEG
+568 YMTGMEEG
-576 MFPSYMSMNSG
+576 LFPSYMSMNSG

-607 QELTLTAAKQRMV
+607 QQLTLTAAKQRMV
-620 HGNIQYNE
+620 HGNIQYSA
-628 ISRFVREIPAETL
+628 ISRFVKELPQEKL
-641 DWREESFG
+641 DWKEETFG
-649 GLFQKGPSSF
+649 GLFKKGPSMTANSL
-659 NKAPSSSTFGKS
+659 SDSLFG
-671 FGSSSQS
+671 GSSSMS
-678 SFGAGSSSFGSRKQ
+678 S
-692 GFDDIFELK
+692 
-701 NPYAEPLGGSSFG
+701 GSSF
-714 RSFGNRGASAARNAA
+714 SASQGSQTAKKTNYDNVFDLK
-729 SAPATYAKAFSSPKP
+729 YAKAFSSPKP
-744 DSLEYGEG
+744 DSLDYKEG

-762 GTVLAIEDMKKD
+762 GTVLAVEDMKKD

>member
-1 MSDILQSLNPVQ
+1 MRTVFLPFLWRKNVSDILQSLNPVQ
-13 REAASCTEGPLLI
+13 KEAASCTEGPLLI

-46 EEKQVNPW
+46 EEKGVNPW

-70 ERVDRLVEF
+70 DRVDRLVEF

-89 HSSCVRILRRF
+89 HSSCVRILRRY
-100 IDRLGYE
+100 IDRLGYD
-107 KNFTIYDTDDQKSVI
+107 NHFTIYDTDDQKSVI

-139 PLLGMISSAKNELI
+139 PLLGVISAAKNEMI

-159 DQAGGDFRLC
+159 TQAGGDFRMC

-204 KEILEMY
+204 RDVLEAY

-241 RNLCVVGDDDQ
+241 HNLCVVGDDDQ

-264 ILSFEEAFPGAKV
+264 ILSFEETFPGAKV

-286 TNRILEAANAVIA
+286 TNNILEAANSVIA

-316 KEVAFVQY
+316 KEVSFIHY

-329 EAESVID
+329 EAEDVID
-336 EILTAVRTGK
+336 KIQTSVHMGK
-346 HQYQDCAILYRT
+346 YQYQDCAILYRT

-370 AKSVP
+370 KKSVP

-385 QRLEIKDILAYL
+385 QRQEIKDILAYL

-427 LSAYAA
+427 LAVYASE
-433 DHGLRLFQAME
+433 HGMRLFQAME
-444 QVKDIPGMGKAADKI
+444 QAEQIPGIGKAADKI
-459 TSFVNQ
+459 KGFVNQ

-471 FAKELDADELINRIL
+471 LAKELDAAELIESIL
-486 EETGYLEELEKLEE
+486 EQTGYLEELEKLEE
-500 EKAATKQE
+500 DKAQAKQE
-508 NIEELQNKA
+508 NLDEFQNKA

-527 TLTDFLEEVALVAD
+527 ALTDFLEEVALVAD

-568 YITGMEEG
+568 YMTGMEEG
-576 MFPSYMSMNSG
+576 LFPSYMSMNSG

-607 QELTLTAAKQRMV
+607 QQLTLTAAKQRMV
-620 HGNIQYNE
+620 HGNIQYSA
-628 ISRFVREIPAETL
+628 ISRFVKELPQEKL
-641 DWREESFG
+641 DWKEETFG
-649 GLFQKGPSSF
+649 GLFKKGPSMTANSL
-659 NKAPSSSTFGKS
+659 SSSLFG
-671 FGSSSQS
+671 GSSSMS
-678 SFGAGSSSFGSRKQ
+678 S
-692 GFDDIFELK
+692 
-701 NPYAEPLGGSSFG
+701 GSSF
-714 RSFGNRGASAARNAA
+714 SASQGSQTAKKTNYDNVFDLK
-729 SAPATYAKAFSSPKP
+729 YAKAFSSPKP
-744 DSLEYGEG
+744 DSLDYKEG

-762 GTVLAIEDMKKD
+762 GTVLAVEDMKKD

>member
-1 MSDILQSLNPVQ
+1 MRTVFLPFLWRKNVSDILQSLNPVQ
-13 REAASCTEGPLLI
+13 KEAASCTEGPLLI

-46 EEKQVNPW
+46 DEKGVNPW

-70 ERVDRLVEF
+70 DRVDRLVEF

-89 HSSCVRILRRF
+89 HSSCVRILRRY
-100 IDRLGYE
+100 IDRLGYD
-107 KNFTIYDTDDQKSVI
+107 NHFTIYDTDDQKSII

-139 PLLGMISSAKNELI
+139 PLLGVISAAKNEMI

-159 DQAGGDFRLC
+159 TQAGGDFRMC

-204 KEILEMY
+204 RDILEAY

-226 NSVQFELIRLLSGKY
+226 NSVQFELIRLISGKY
-241 RNLCVVGDDDQ
+241 HNLCVVGDDDQ

-264 ILSFEEAFPGAKV
+264 ILSFEETFPGAKV

-286 TNRILEAANAVIA
+286 TNNILEAANAVIA

-316 KEVAFVQY
+316 KEVSFIHY

-329 EAESVID
+329 EAEDVID
-336 EILTAVRTGK
+336 KIQTSVHMGK
-346 HQYQDCAILYRT
+346 YQYQDCAILYRT

-370 AKSVP
+370 KKSVP

-385 QRLEIKDILAYL
+385 QRQEIKDILAYL

-427 LSAYAA
+427 LAVYASE
-433 DHGLRLFQAME
+433 HGMRLFQAME
-444 QVKDIPGMGKAADKI
+444 QVEQISGIGKAADKI
-459 TSFVNQ
+459 KGFVNQ

-471 FAKELDADELINRIL
+471 LAKELDAAELIESIL
-486 EETGYLEELEKLEE
+486 EQTGYLEELEKLEE
-500 EKAATKQE
+500 DKAQAKQE
-508 NIEELQNKA
+508 NLEEFQNKA

-527 TLTDFLEEVALVAD
+527 ALTDFLEEVALVAD

-568 YITGMEEG
+568 YMTGMEEG
-576 MFPSYMSMNSG
+576 LFPSYMSMNSG

-607 QELTLTAAKQRMV
+607 QQLTLTAAKQRMV
-620 HGNIQYNE
+620 HGNIQYSA
-628 ISRFVREIPAETL
+628 ISRFVKELPQEKL
-641 DWREESFG
+641 DWKEETFG
-649 GLFQKGPSSF
+649 GIFKKGQSMNANSLSGSLFG
-659 NKAPSSSTFGKS
+659 
-671 FGSSSQS
+671 GSSSMS
-678 SFGAGSSSFGSRKQ
+678 S
-692 GFDDIFELK
+692 
-701 NPYAEPLGGSSFG
+701 GSSF
-714 RSFGNRGASAARNAA
+714 SASQGSQIAKKTSYDNVFDLK
-729 SAPATYAKAFSSPKP
+729 YAKAFSSPKP
-744 DSLEYGEG
+744 DSLDYKEG

-762 GTVLAIEDMKKD
+762 GTVLAVEDMKKD

>member
-1 MSDILQSLNPVQ
+1 MRTVFLPFLWRKNVSDILQSLNPVQ
-13 REAASCTEGPLLI
+13 KEAASCTEGPLLI

-46 EEKQVNPW
+46 EEKGVNPW

-70 ERVDRLVEF
+70 DRVDRLVEF

-89 HSSCVRILRRF
+89 HSSCVRILRRY
-100 IDRLGYE
+100 IDRLGYD
-107 KNFTIYDTDDQKSVI
+107 NHFTIYDTDDQKSVI

-139 PLLGMISSAKNELI
+139 PLLGVISAAKNEMI

-159 DQAGGDFRLC
+159 TQAGGDFRMC

-204 KEILEMY
+204 RDILEAY

-241 RNLCVVGDDDQ
+241 HNLCVVGDDDQ

-264 ILSFEEAFPGAKV
+264 ILSFEETFPGAKV

-286 TNRILEAANAVIA
+286 TNNILEAANSVIA

-316 KEVAFVQY
+316 KEVSFIHY

-329 EAESVID
+329 EAEDVID
-336 EILTAVRTGK
+336 KIQTSVHMGK
-346 HQYQDCAILYRT
+346 YQYQDCAILYRT

-370 AKSVP
+370 KKSVP

-385 QRLEIKDILAYL
+385 QRQEIKDILAYL

-427 LSAYAA
+427 LAVYASE
-433 DHGLRLFQAME
+433 HGMRLFQAME
-444 QVKDIPGMGKAADKI
+444 QAEQIPGIGKAADKI
-459 TSFVNQ
+459 KGFVNQ

-471 FAKELDADELINRIL
+471 LAKELDSAELIESIL
-486 EETGYLEELEKLEE
+486 EQTGYLEELEKLEE
-500 EKAATKQE
+500 DKAQAKQE
-508 NIEELQNKA
+508 NLDEFQNKA

-527 TLTDFLEEVALVAD
+527 ALTDFLEEVALVAD

-568 YITGMEEG
+568 YMTGMEEG
-576 MFPSYMSMNSG
+576 LFPSYMSMNSG

-607 QELTLTAAKQRMV
+607 QQLTLTAAKQRMV
-620 HGNIQYNE
+620 HGNIQYSA
-628 ISRFVREIPAETL
+628 ISRFVKELPQEKL
-641 DWREESFG
+641 DWKEETFG
-649 GLFQKGPSSF
+649 GLFKKGPSMTANSL
-659 NKAPSSSTFGKS
+659 SSSLFG
-671 FGSSSQS
+671 GSSSMS
-678 SFGAGSSSFGSRKQ
+678 S
-692 GFDDIFELK
+692 
-701 NPYAEPLGGSSFG
+701 GSSF
-714 RSFGNRGASAARNAA
+714 SASQGSQTAKKTNYDNVFDLK
-729 SAPATYAKAFSSPKP
+729 YAKAFSSPKP
-744 DSLEYGEG
+744 DSLDYKEG

-762 GTVLAIEDMKKD
+762 GTVLAVEDMKKD